1 MTALGKGLAGKLAS
15 AFIDNK
21 LTGILVIV
29 SFFLGAWAVLTT
41 PKQEDPDIV
50 VPMIDVIVKY
60 PGATPEVVEKKVVE
74 PIEHQLWQLKDIEYL
89 YSAAG
94 DGWGIVT
101 ARFYVGTDPVKA
113 LVELNSKLMEGIDK
127 VPSGV
132 ILPPL
137 IMSKS
142 IDDVPILTLTLWGAN
157 YTSYDLYRIATT
169 LEEEISKIN
178 EVSTVFIVGGQKRQI
193 TVYLDPQKLEAYHIH
208 PLQVIKVLKQAN
220 YGGDNGFIVQDNR
233 VITIQ
238 TGKFI
243 KNKRDLENIVVAIY
257 NDKPIFLKDV
267 AQIVDGPGEIKHYV
281 VSGTGPAHEEKGIKE
296 DLKGELPAVT
306 LAIAK
311 KKGTN
316 AVEVAEKVLERIE
329 AMKGTLI
336 PSDLHITVTRNYGK
350 TAEEKFDEL
359 LKHLFIATFSVVLL
373 IAVALGVREAIV
385 VGITVPVILALTLFF
400 SKFYGFTLNRVT
412 LFALIFSIGIL
423 VDAAIVVI
431 ENIHRWMSMGKVTPK
446 EAIIIATDE
455 VGNPNIL
462 ATAAIVAALMPMAFV
477 GGLMGPY
484 MRPIPINAS
493 TAIALSALI
502 AFTITP
508 WSAYL
513 LLKNIKPHEEYDIRK
528 TFFWKLY
535 TTIVVPLITSRVKK
549 WLFYM
554 SVLALMG
561 FSIWMLIAKLVVVK
575 MLPYDNK
582 SELNI
587 VIDMPEGTSLEETFK
602 VAKAIADKIVKPQ
615 NIVTDYQIYV
625 GTAAP
630 FDFNGLVRHYYLRQ
644 YPWQAEI
651 HINLVDKEKRAI
663 SSHDFAKML
672 RPLVHELAKKY
683 GVKNVQVVEIPPGPP
698 VLSPIVAE
706 VYNHDYKVAQEVA
719 WKVKEIFEK
728 SPSVT
733 DTAIYADVNRTK
745 YRIIIDEQKAKYNG
759 FTKEEIWAI
768 VATALYGYDV
778 ATLRTTDYER
788 VPLIVKFP
796 EDKRNSIERLLNTKI
811 ITQRGKEVALKEI
824 VKVEKVPMEKT
835 IYRKNMRRVVYVCGD
850 VAGKFEAP
858 FYSILD
864 IRKEVLSIPN
874 PYGKI
879 EEYWFYLPPAGNTKV
894 AIKWDGEMHITIRV
908 FKDLGIAFLG
918 AIFLIW
924 VLILA
929 WFKDYKIPGI
939 IMAPIP
945 LTLVGIIPG
954 HWLMD
959 KLMGNVFFTATSMI
973 GFIALAG
980 IIIRNS
986 ILLVDFAEQRLK
998 EGVPLHVAVVEA
1010 GVVRTRPVLLT
1021 VAALIVGAFVII
1033 FDPIFNGLAVSLI
1046 FGTIG
1051 STTLT
1056 LVLIPVMY
1064 YYSRLKSLKKASPE
1078 FVEPSPEEVKR
1089 DLMAD

>member
-1 MTALGKGLAGKLAS
+1 MAVVGKGLAGRLAS
-15 AFIDNK
+15 AFITNK

-29 SFFLGAWAVLTT
+29 SFFLGFVAIMTT

-50 VPMIDVIVKY
+50 VPMIDVIVRY
-60 PGATPEVVEKKVVE
+60 PGASPEVVEKKVVE

-101 ARFYVGTDPVKA
+101 ARFYVGTDPTKA
-113 LVELNSKLMEGIDK
+113 LVDLNSKLMEGIDK
-127 VPSGV
+127 VPDGV
-132 ILPPL
+132 KLPPL

-142 IDDVPILTLTLWGAN
+142 IDDVPILTLTLWGKN
-157 YTSYDLYRIATT
+157 YTPYDLYRIAAT
-169 LEEEISKIN
+169 LEEELTKIN
-178 EVSTVFIVGGQKRQI
+178 EVSNVFIVGGQKRQI
-193 TVYLDPQKLEAYHIH
+193 TVYLDPQKLSAYHIN
-208 PLQVIKVLKQAN
+208 PFQVIQMLKQAN
-220 YGGDNGFIVQDNR
+220 YGGDNGFFVKDNR
-233 VITIQ
+233 VITVQ
-238 TGKFI
+238 TGRFI
-243 KNKRDLENIVVAIY
+243 KDKRDVENLVVAVY
-257 NDKPIFLKDV
+257 NGKPIFLKDIAKV
-267 AQIVDGPGEIKHYV
+267 VDGPGEVKHYV
-281 VSGTGPAHEEKGIKE
+281 LFGTGPAHERKGIKE

-306 LAIAK
+306 IAIAK

-316 AVEVAEKVLERIE
+316 AVDVAEKVLERVE

-336 PSDLHITVTRNYGK
+336 PSDLNVTVTRNYGE
-350 TAEEKFDEL
+350 TAKEKFDEL

-373 IAVALGVREAIV
+373 IAVALGWREALV

-400 SKFYGFTLNRVT
+400 SKLYGFTLNRVT
-412 LFALIFSIGIL
+412 LFALIFSIGVL

-446 EAIIIATDE
+446 EAIILATDE

-462 ATAAIVAALMPMAFV
+462 ATATIVAALIPMAFV

-508 WSAYL
+508 WAAYM
-513 LLKNIKPHEEYDIRK
+513 LLKNVHVHEEYDIRK
-528 TFFWKLY
+528 SFFWKLY
-535 TTIVVPLITSRVKK
+535 TTLVVPLITSKVKK
-549 WLFYM
+549 WTFYGL
-554 SVLALMG
+554 VLALMG
-561 FSIWMLIAKLVVVK
+561 FSLWMLYAKLVVVK

-587 VIDMPEGTSLEETFK
+587 VIDMPEGTSLEETAK
-602 VAKAIADKIVKPQ
+602 VAKTIADRIVKRE

-651 HINLVDKEKRAI
+651 HINLLNKEERAI
-663 SSHDFAKML
+663 SSHEFAKRL
-672 RPLVHELAKKY
+672 RKKVHPLAKKL
-683 GVKNVQVVEIPPGPP
+683 GVKNLQVVEIPPGPP

-706 VYNHDYKVAQEVA
+706 VYGHDYKVALDVA
-719 WKVKEIFEK
+719 WKVRQIFEEA
-728 SPSVT
+728 PSIT
-733 DTAIYADVNRTK
+733 DTAIYADVDRQK
-745 YRIIIDEQKAKYNG
+745 YRITIDEQKAKLNG
-759 FTKEEIWAI
+759 FTKGQIWAI
-768 VATALYGYDV
+768 VAMALYGYDV
-778 ATLRTTDYER
+778 TTLRTPDFEKVNLT
-788 VPLIVKFP
+788 VKFP
-796 EDKRNSIERLLNTKI
+796 EGKRSGIDRLLNTKI
-811 ITQRGKEVALKEI
+811 VSPLGKEVPLREI
-824 VKVEKVPMEKT
+824 VKVDKVPMEKT

-850 VAGKFEAP
+850 VAGKYEAP

-864 IRKEVLSIPN
+864 VRDKVLSIPN

-879 EEYWFYLPPAGNTKV
+879 EEYWYHLPPAGYKGI

-908 FKDLGIAFLG
+908 FKDLGIAFAG
-918 AIFLIW
+918 AVFLIW

-929 WFKDYKIPGI
+929 WFKDYRIPGI

-959 KLMGNVFFTATSMI
+959 KIMGNVFFTATSMI

-998 EGVPLHVAVVEA
+998 EGVPLHVAVVES
-1010 GVVRTRPVLLT
+1010 GVIRTRPVLLT
-1021 VAALIVGAFVII
+1021 AAALIVGAFVII

-1056 LVLIPVMY
+1056 LILIPVMY
-1064 YYSRLKSLKKASPE
+1064 YYSKLKTLKKQPG
-1078 FVEPSPEEVKR
+1078 FVVPSPEEVKR

>member
-1 MTALGKGLAGKLAS
+1 MEAIGKGLAGKLAA

-21 LTGILVIV
+21 VTGILVIV
-29 SFFLGAWAVLTT
+29 SFFLGFIAVMTT

-50 VPMIDVIVKY
+50 VPMIDVIVRY
-60 PGATPEVVEKKVVE
+60 PGATPPVVEKKVVE

-113 LVELNSKLMEGIDK
+113 LVELNSKLMEGINK
-127 VPSGV
+127 VPDGV
-132 ILPPL
+132 KLPPL
-137 IMSKS
+137 IISKS
-142 IDDVPILTLTLWGAN
+142 VNDVPILTLTLWGKN
-157 YTSYDLYRIATT
+157 YDSYELYRIAAA
-169 LEEEISKIN
+169 LEEELTKIHG
-178 EVSTVFIVGGQKRQI
+178 VSDVFIVGGEKRKI
-193 TVYLDPQKLEAYHIH
+193 TVYLDPQKLEAYHIN
-208 PLQVIKVLKQAN
+208 PLQVIQVLKAAN
-220 YGGDNGFIVQDNR
+220 FGGDNGFFIKDNK
-233 VITIQ
+233 VITVQ

-243 KNKRDLENIVVAIY
+243 KNKRDVENIVVAVY
-257 NDKPIFLKDV
+257 RGKPVFLKDIAKV
-267 AQIVDGPGEIKHYV
+267 VDGPGEVKHYV
-281 VSGTGPAHEEKGIKE
+281 LFGTGPAHEEKGIKE

-306 LAIAK
+306 IAIAK

-316 AVEVAEKVLERIE
+316 AVDVAEEVLKAVER
-329 AMKGTLI
+329 MKGTII
-336 PSDLHITVTRNYGK
+336 PDDVHVTVTRNYGK

-359 LKHLFIATFSVVLL
+359 IKHLFIATFSVVLL
-373 IAVALGVREAIV
+373 IAVALGWREAIV

-400 SKFYGFTLNRVT
+400 SKLYGFTLNRVT
-412 LFALIFSIGIL
+412 LFALIFSIGVL

-431 ENIHRWMSMGKVTPK
+431 ENIHRWMSMGKVTPR
-446 EAIIIATDE
+446 EAIILATDE

-462 ATAAIVAALMPMAFV
+462 ATATIIAALIPMAFV

-508 WSAYL
+508 WASYL
-513 LLKNIKPHEEYDIRK
+513 LLKNVHVHEEYDVRK

-535 TTIVVPLITSRVKK
+535 TKIVVPLITSPAKK
-549 WLFYM
+549 WAFYLT
-554 SVLALMG
+554 VLAMLA
-561 FSIWMLIAKLVVVK
+561 FSLWMLVAKWVVVK
-575 MLPYDNK
+575 LLPYDNK
-582 SELNI
+582 SELDV
-587 VIDMPEGTSLEETFK
+587 VIDMPEGTSLERTVN
-602 VAKAIADKIVKPQ
+602 VAKILADKVIKKQ

-630 FDFNGLVRHYYLRQ
+630 FDFNGLVRHYYLRK

-651 HINLVDKEKRAI
+651 HIDLVDKEYRSI
-663 SSHDFAKML
+663 TSHQFAKLL
-672 RPLVHELAKKY
+672 RKKLHPLAKKL
-683 GVKNVQVVEIPPGPP
+683 GVKNLQVVEIPAGPP

-706 VYNHDYKVAQEVA
+706 VYSHNYKVAQEVA
-719 WKVKEIFEK
+719 WKVRQIFEE
-728 SPSVT
+728 SPSIT
-733 DTAIYADVNRTK
+733 DVAIYADVDRKK
-745 YRIIIDEQKAKYNG
+745 YRIEIDEQKAKQNG
-759 FTKEEIWAI
+759 LDKKQIWAI
-768 VATALYGYDV
+768 VAMALHGYDV
-778 ATLRTTDYER
+778 TTLKTTDFEK

-796 EDKRNSIERLLNTKI
+796 EGKVSGIDRLLNTKI
-811 ITQRGKEVALKEI
+811 MTPLGKEVPLKEL
-824 VKVEKVPMEKT
+824 VKVEKVPVEHT
-835 IYRKNMRRVVYVCGD
+835 IYRENMRRVVYVCGD
-850 VAGKFEAP
+850 VAGKYEAP
-858 FYSILD
+858 IYSILNV
-864 IRKEVLSIPN
+864 RNKVLSIPN

-879 EEYWFYLPPAGNTKV
+879 EEYWYYFPPPGDKHV
-894 AIKWDGEMHITIRV
+894 AIRWSGEIHITIRV
-908 FKDLGIAFLG
+908 FKDLGLAFAG
-918 AIFLIW
+918 AVFLIW

-929 WFKDYKIPGI
+929 WFKDYRIPGI

-959 KLMGNVFFTATSMI
+959 KIMGNVFFTATSMI

-986 ILLVDFAEQRLK
+986 ILLVDFAEQRLR
-998 EGVPLHVAVVEA
+998 EGVPLHVAVVES
-1010 GVVRTRPVLLT
+1010 GVIRTRPVLLT
-1021 VAALIVGAFVII
+1021 AAALIVGAFVII

-1064 YYSRLKSLKKASPE
+1064 YYSKLKRLKKQPGY
-1078 FVEPSPEEVKR
+1078 VVPSPEEVKK
-1089 DLMAD
+1089 DLLAD

>member
-1 MTALGKGLAGKLAS
+1 M
-15 AFIDNK
+15 
-21 LTGILVIV
+21 
-29 SFFLGAWAVLTT
+29 
-41 PKQEDPDIV
+41 
-50 VPMIDVIVKY
+50 
-60 PGATPEVVEKKVVE
+60 
-74 PIEHQLWQLKDIEYL
+74 
-89 YSAAG
+89 
-94 DGWGIVT
+94 
-101 ARFYVGTDPVKA
+101 KA
-113 LVELNSKLMEGIDK
+113 LVELNSKLMEGVTHIPD
-127 VPSGV
+127 GV
-132 ILPPL
+132 KLPPL

-142 IDDVPILTLTLWGAN
+142 IDDVPILTLTLWGKN
-157 YTSYDLYRIATT
+157 YDSYELYRIAAA
-169 LEEEISKIN
+169 LEEELTKIN
-178 EVSTVFIVGGQKRQI
+178 EVSDVFVVGGEKRKI
-193 TVYLDPQKLEAYHIH
+193 TVYLDPQKLEAYHVN
-208 PLQVIKVLKQAN
+208 PLQVIQVLKAAN
-220 YGGDNGFIVQDNR
+220 FGGDNGFFVKDNR
-233 VITIQ
+233 VITVQ

-243 KNKRDLENIVVAIY
+243 KDKRDVENIVVAVY
-257 NDKPIFLKDV
+257 RGKPVFLKDIAKV
-267 AQIVDGPGEIKHYV
+267 VDGPGEVKHYV
-281 VSGTGPAHEEKGIKE
+281 LFGTGPAHEEKGIKE

-306 LAIAK
+306 IAVAK

-316 AVEVAEKVLERIE
+316 AVDVAEKVLKAVER
-329 AMKGTLI
+329 MKGTII
-336 PSDLHITVTRNYGK
+336 PDDVHVTVTRNYGK

-359 LKHLFIATFSVVLL
+359 IKHLFIATFSVVLL
-373 IAVALGVREAIV
+373 IAVALGWREAIV

-400 SKFYGFTLNRVT
+400 SKLYGFTLNRVT
-412 LFALIFSIGIL
+412 LFALIFSIGVL

-431 ENIHRWMSMGKVTPK
+431 ENIHRWMSMGKVTPR
-446 EAIIIATDE
+446 EAIILATDE

-462 ATAAIVAALMPMAFV
+462 ATATIIAALIPMAFV

-508 WSAYL
+508 WAAYL
-513 LLKNIKPHEEYDIRK
+513 LLKNVHVHEEYDVRK

-535 TTIVVPLITSRVKK
+535 TKIVVPLITSPAKK
-549 WLFYM
+549 WAFYLT
-554 SVLALMG
+554 VLAMLA
-561 FSIWMLIAKLVVVK
+561 FSLWMLVAKLVVVK
-575 MLPYDNK
+575 LLPYDNK

-587 VIDMPEGTSLEETFK
+587 VIDMPEGTSLEETAR
-602 VAKAIADKIVKPQ
+602 VAKTIADEIVKKQ

-630 FDFNGLVRHYYLRQ
+630 FDFNGLVRHYYLRK

-651 HINLVDKEKRAI
+651 HINLVDKEHRAI
-663 SSHDFAKML
+663 SSHEFAKLL
-672 RPLVHELAKKY
+672 RKKVHPLAKKL
-683 GVKNVQVVEIPPGPP
+683 GVKNLQVVEIPPGPP

-719 WKVKEIFEK
+719 WKVRQIFEE
-728 SPSVT
+728 SPSIT
-733 DTAIYADVNRTK
+733 DVAIYADVDRKK
-745 YRIIIDEQKAKYNG
+745 YRIEIDEQKAKQNG
-759 FTKEEIWAI
+759 LDKRQIWAI
-768 VATALYGYDV
+768 VAMALYGYDV
-778 ATLRTTDYER
+778 TTLKTTDFEK

-796 EDKRNSIERLLNTKI
+796 EGKVSGIDRLLNTKI
-811 ITQRGKEVALKEI
+811 MTPLGKEVPLKEL
-824 VKVEKVPMEKT
+824 VKVEKVPVEHT

-850 VAGKFEAP
+850 VAGKYEAP
-858 FYSILD
+858 IYSILD
-864 IRKEVLSIPN
+864 VRDKVLSIPN

-879 EEYWFYLPPAGNTKV
+879 EEYWYHLPPAGDKHV

-908 FKDLGIAFLG
+908 FKDLGLAFAG
-918 AIFLIW
+918 AVFLIW

-929 WFKDYKIPGI
+929 WFKDYRIPGI

-959 KLMGNVFFTATSMI
+959 KIMGNVFFTATSMI

-986 ILLVDFAEQRLK
+986 ILLVDFAEQRLR
-998 EGVPLHVAVVEA
+998 EGVPLHVAVVES
-1010 GVVRTRPVLLT
+1010 GVIRTRPVLLT
-1021 VAALIVGAFVII
+1021 AAALIVGAFVII

-1064 YYSRLKSLKKASPE
+1064 YYSKLKRLKKQPGY
-1078 FVEPSPEEVKR
+1078 VVPSPEEVKK
-1089 DLMAD
+1089 DLLAD

>member
-1 MTALGKGLAGKLAS
+1 MEAIGKGLAGKLAA

-29 SFFLGAWAVLTT
+29 SFFLGFIAVMTT

-50 VPMIDVIVKY
+50 VPMIDVIVQY
-60 PGATPEVVEKKVVE
+60 PGATPPVVEKKVVE

-113 LVELNSKLMEGIDK
+113 LVELNSKLMEGVTHIPD
-127 VPSGV
+127 GV
-132 ILPPL
+132 KLPPL

-142 IDDVPILTLTLWGAN
+142 IDDVPILTLTLWGKN
-157 YTSYDLYRIATT
+157 YDSYELYRIAAA
-169 LEEEISKIN
+169 LEEELTKIN
-178 EVSTVFIVGGQKRQI
+178 EVSDVFVVGGEKRKI
-193 TVYLDPQKLEAYHIH
+193 TVYLDPQKLEAYHVN
-208 PLQVIKVLKQAN
+208 PLQVIQVLKAAN
-220 YGGDNGFIVQDNR
+220 FGGDNGFFVKDNR
-233 VITIQ
+233 VITVQ

-243 KNKRDLENIVVAIY
+243 KDKRDVENIVVAVY
-257 NDKPIFLKDV
+257 RGKPVFLKDIAKV
-267 AQIVDGPGEIKHYV
+267 VDGPGEVKHYV
-281 VSGTGPAHEEKGIKE
+281 LFGTGPAHEEKGIKE
-296 DLKGELPAVT
+296 ALKGEPPAVT
-306 LAIAK
+306 IAVAK

-316 AVEVAEKVLERIE
+316 AVDVAEKVLKAVER
-329 AMKGTLI
+329 MKGTII
-336 PSDLHITVTRNYGK
+336 PDDVHVTVTRNYGK

-359 LKHLFIATFSVVLL
+359 IKHLFIATFSVVLL
-373 IAVALGVREAIV
+373 IAVALGWREAIV

-400 SKFYGFTLNRVT
+400 SKLYGFTLNRVT
-412 LFALIFSIGIL
+412 LFALIFSIGVL

-431 ENIHRWMSMGKVTPK
+431 ENIHRWMSMGKVTPR
-446 EAIIIATDE
+446 EAIILATDE

-462 ATAAIVAALMPMAFV
+462 ATATIIAALIPMAFV

-508 WSAYL
+508 WAAYL
-513 LLKNIKPHEEYDIRK
+513 LLKNVHVHEEYDVRK

-535 TTIVVPLITSRVKK
+535 TKIVVPLITSPAKK
-549 WLFYM
+549 WAFYLT
-554 SVLALMG
+554 VLAMLA
-561 FSIWMLIAKLVVVK
+561 FSLWMLVAKLVVVK
-575 MLPYDNK
+575 LLPYDNK

-587 VIDMPEGTSLEETFK
+587 VIDMPEGTSLEETAR
-602 VAKAIADKIVKPQ
+602 VAKTIADEIVKKQ

-630 FDFNGLVRHYYLRQ
+630 FDFNGLVRHYYLRK

-651 HINLVDKEKRAI
+651 HINLVDKEHRAI
-663 SSHDFAKML
+663 SSHEFAKLL
-672 RPLVHELAKKY
+672 RKKVHPLAKKL
-683 GVKNVQVVEIPPGPP
+683 GVKNLQVVEIPPGPP

-719 WKVKEIFEK
+719 WKVRQIFEE
-728 SPSVT
+728 SPSIT
-733 DTAIYADVNRTK
+733 DVAIYADVDRKK
-745 YRIIIDEQKAKYNG
+745 YRIEIDEQKAKQNG
-759 FTKEEIWAI
+759 LDKRQIWAI
-768 VATALYGYDV
+768 VAMALYGYDV
-778 ATLRTTDYER
+778 TTLKTTDFEK

-796 EDKRNSIERLLNTKI
+796 EGKVSGIDRLLNTKI
-811 ITQRGKEVALKEI
+811 MTPLGKEVPLKEL
-824 VKVEKVPMEKT
+824 VKVEKVPVEHT

-850 VAGKFEAP
+850 VAGKYEAP
-858 FYSILD
+858 IYSILD
-864 IRKEVLSIPN
+864 VRDKVLSIPN

-879 EEYWFYLPPAGNTKV
+879 EEYWYHLPPAGDKHV

-908 FKDLGIAFLG
+908 FKDLGLAFAG
-918 AIFLIW
+918 AVFLIW

-929 WFKDYKIPGI
+929 WFKDYRIPGI

-959 KLMGNVFFTATSMI
+959 KIMGNVFFTATSMI

-986 ILLVDFAEQRLK
+986 ILLVDFAEQRLR
-998 EGVPLHVAVVEA
+998 EGVPLHVAVVES
-1010 GVVRTRPVLLT
+1010 GVIRTRPVLLT
-1021 VAALIVGAFVII
+1021 AAALIVGAFVII

-1064 YYSRLKSLKKASPE
+1064 YYSKLKRLKKQPGY
-1078 FVEPSPEEVKR
+1078 VVPSPEEVKK
-1089 DLMAD
+1089 DLLAD

>member
-1 MTALGKGLAGKLAS
+1 MEVIGKGLAGRLAA

-29 SFFLGAWAVLTT
+29 SFFLGLVAVLTT

-50 VPMIDVIVKY
+50 VPMIDVVVQY
-60 PGATPEVVEKKVVE
+60 PGANPETVEKKVVE

-101 ARFYVGTDPVKA
+101 ARFYVGTDPTKA
-113 LVELNSKLMEGIDK
+113 LVNLNSKLMEGIKK
-127 VPSGV
+127 VPDGV
-132 ILPPL
+132 KLPPL

-142 IDDVPILTLTLWGAN
+142 IDDVPILTLTLWGKN
-157 YTSYDLYRIATT
+157 YTSYDLYRIAAA
-169 LEEEISKIN
+169 LEEELSKIN
-178 EVSTVFIVGGQKRQI
+178 TVSNVFIVGGQKRQI
-193 TVYLDPQKLEAYHIH
+193 TVYLDPQKLEAYHIN
-208 PLQVIKVLKQAN
+208 PLQVIQVLKNAN
-220 YGGDNGFIVQDNR
+220 YGGDNGFFTKNNK

-243 KNKRDLENIVVAIY
+243 KDKRDVENIVVAIY
-257 NDKPIFLKDV
+257 NGKPIFLKDIAKV
-267 AQIVDGPGEIKHYV
+267 VDGPGEVKHYV
-281 VSGTGPAHEEKGIKE
+281 LFGTGPAHEEKGIKE

-306 LAIAK
+306 IAIAK

-316 AVEVAEKVLERIE
+316 AVDVAEAVLKRVE
-329 AMKGTLI
+329 AMKGSLI
-336 PSDLHITVTRNYGK
+336 PDDLHVTVTRNYGK

-359 LKHLFIATFSVVLL
+359 IKHLFIATFSVVVL
-373 IAVALGVREAIV
+373 IWVALGWREAIV
-385 VGITVPVILALTLFF
+385 VGITVPVILAVTLFF
-400 SKFYGFTLNRVT
+400 SKLYGFTLNRVT

-431 ENIHRWMSMGKVTPK
+431 ENIHRWMSMGKVTPR

-462 ATAAIVAALMPMAFV
+462 ATVAIIAALVPMAFV
-477 GGLMGPY
+477 TGLMGPY

-493 TAIALSALI
+493 TAIALSALV
-502 AFTITP
+502 AFTVTP
-508 WSAYL
+508 WAAYL
-513 LLKNIKPHEEYDIRK
+513 LLKNIHPHEEYDVRK

-535 TTIVVPLITSRVKK
+535 TSIVVPLITSTFKK
-549 WLFYM
+549 WIFYL
-554 SVLALMG
+554 SVLALMA
-561 FSIWMLIAKLVVVK
+561 FSVWMLFAKLVVVK

-587 VIDMPEGTSLEETFK
+587 VIDMPEGTSLEETVR
-602 VAKAIADKIVKPQ
+602 VAKKIADEIVKRE
-615 NIVTDYQIYV
+615 NIVTDYQIYA

-630 FDFNGLVRHYYLRQ
+630 FDFNGLVRHYYMRQ

-663 SSHDFAKML
+663 SSHDFAKRL
-672 RPLVHELAKKY
+672 RPKVHELAKKL
-683 GVKNVQVVEIPPGPP
+683 GVKNIQVVEIPPGPP

-706 VYNHDYKVAQEVA
+706 VYNHDYKTALDVA
-719 WKVKEIFEK
+719 WKVRKIFEET
-728 SPSVT
+728 PSIT
-733 DTAIYADVNRTK
+733 DVAIYADVDRKK
-745 YRIIIDEQKAKYNG
+745 YRITVDEQKLKLAGLDKRQL
-759 FTKEEIWAI
+759 WAI
-768 VATALYGYDV
+768 VAMALYGYDV
-778 ATLRTTDYER
+778 TTLRTTDFEK
-788 VPLIVKFP
+788 VPLKVKFP
-796 EDKRNSIERLLNTKI
+796 EGKRSGIDRLLNTKI
-811 ITQRGKEVALKEI
+811 MTPTGKEVPLREL
-824 VKVEKVPMEKT
+824 VHVEKVPVEKT

-850 VAGKFEAP
+850 VAGKYEAP
-858 FYSILD
+858 FYSIMD
-864 IRKEVLSIPN
+864 VRDKVLNIPN

-879 EEYWFYLPPAGNTKV
+879 EEYWFYLPPAGDKHV

-908 FKDLGIAFLG
+908 FRDLGIAFAG
-918 AIFLIW
+918 AVFLIW
-924 VLILA
+924 VLILG

-945 LTLVGIIPG
+945 LTLIGIIPG

-959 KLMGNVFFTATSMI
+959 KIMGNVFFTATSMI

-986 ILLVDFAEQRLK
+986 ILLVDFAENRLK

-1010 GVVRTRPVLLT
+1010 GVIRTRPVLLT

-1033 FDPIFNGLAVSLI
+1033 FDPIFNGLAISLI

-1056 LVLIPVMY
+1056 LILIPVMY
-1064 YYSRLKSLKKASPE
+1064 YYSRLKALKKQPGY
-1078 FVEPSPEEVKR
+1078 VVPSPEEVRK

>member
-1 MTALGKGLAGKLAS
+1 MAAAIGKGLAGKLAA

-29 SFFLGAWAVLTT
+29 SFLLGLWAVLTT

-50 VPMIDVIVKY
+50 VPMIDVIVQY
-60 PGATPEVVEKKVVE
+60 PGASPEVVEKKVVE

-89 YSAAG
+89 YSAASN
-94 DGWGIVT
+94 GWGIVT

-132 ILPPL
+132 KLPPL

-142 IDDVPILTLTLWGAN
+142 IDDVPIVTLTLWGKN
-157 YTSYDLYRIATT
+157 YDSYDLYRIAATM
-169 LEEEISKIN
+169 EEELTKLN
-178 EVSTVFIVGGQKRQI
+178 EVSDVFIVGGQKRQI
-193 TVYLDPQKLEAYHIH
+193 TVYLDPQKLEAYHIN
-208 PLQVIKVLKQAN
+208 PLQVIQILKQAN
-220 YGGDNGFIVQDNR
+220 YGGDNGFFVKDNK
-233 VITIQ
+233 VITVQ

-243 KNKRDLENIVVAIY
+243 KDKRDVENIVVAVY
-257 NDKPIFLKDV
+257 NGKPVFLKDIAKV
-267 AQIVDGPGEIKHYV
+267 VDGPGEVKHYV
-281 VSGTGPAHEEKGIKE
+281 LFGTGAGHEEKGIKE

-306 LAIAK
+306 IAIAK

-316 AVEVAEKVLERIE
+316 AVDVAEKVLQTVER
-329 AMKGTLI
+329 MKGTII
-336 PSDLHITVTRNYGK
+336 PKDLHVTVTRNYGK

-359 LKHLFIATFSVVLL
+359 IKHLFIATFSVVLL
-373 IAVALGVREAIV
+373 IAVALGWREAIV

-431 ENIHRWMSMGKVTPK
+431 ENIHRWMSMGKLTPK

-462 ATAAIVAALMPMAFV
+462 ATAAIIAALMPMAFV

-493 TAIALSALI
+493 TAIALSALV
-502 AFTITP
+502 AFTVTP
-508 WSAYL
+508 WAAYM
-513 LLKNIKPHEEYDIRK
+513 LLKNVQPHEEYNIRK

-535 TTIVVPLITSRVKK
+535 TSIIVPLITSPIKK
-549 WLFYM
+549 WAFYLT
-554 SVLALMG
+554 VLGLMA

-587 VIDMPEGTSLEETFK
+587 VIDMPEGTSLEETAK
-602 VAKAIADKIVKPQ
+602 VAKEIADKVVKPW
-615 NIVTDYQIYV
+615 NIVTDYEIYV

-630 FDFNGLVRHYYLRQ
+630 FDFNGLVRHYYLRRM
-644 YPWQAEI
+644 PWQAEI

-672 RPLVHELAKKY
+672 RPEVHKLAKQL
-683 GVKNVQVVEIPPGPP
+683 GVKNIQVVEIPPGPP

-719 WKVKEIFEK
+719 WKVRQIFEQ
-728 SPSVT
+728 SPSIT
-733 DTAIYADVNRTK
+733 DVAIYADVDRKK
-745 YRIIIDEQKAKYNG
+745 YKITIDEQKAKQSG
-759 FTKEEIWAI
+759 FTKEQIWAI

-778 ATLRTTDYER
+778 ATLRTSDFEK
-788 VPLIVKFP
+788 VDLKVKFP
-796 EDKRNSIERLLNTKI
+796 EGKRSGIDRLLNTKI
-811 ITQRGKEVALKEI
+811 ITPVGKEVPLKEV
-824 VKVEKVPMEKT
+824 VKVSLVPEEKT

-850 VAGKFEAP
+850 VAGKYEAP
-858 FYSILD
+858 LYAILD
-864 IRKEVLSIPN
+864 VRDKVLSIPN
-874 PYGKI
+874 PYGPI
-879 EEYWFYLPPAGNTKV
+879 EEYWYHLPPPADKHV

-908 FKDLGIAFLG
+908 FKDLGIAFIG
-918 AIFLIW
+918 AVFLIW

-929 WFKDYKIPGI
+929 WFKDYRIPGI

-959 KLMGNVFFTATSMI
+959 KIMHNVFFTATSMI

-1056 LVLIPVMY
+1056 LILIPVMY
-1064 YYSRLKSLKKASPE
+1064 YYSRLKQLKKQPNY
-1078 FVEPSPEEVKR
+1078 VVPSPEEVKR

>member
-1 MTALGKGLAGKLAS
+1 MSTVGKGLAGRLAA

-29 SFFLGAWAVLTT
+29 SFFLGFVALVTT

-50 VPMIDVIVKY
+50 VPMIDVIVQY
-60 PGATPEVVEKKVVE
+60 PGASPETVEKRVVQ
-74 PIEHQLWQLKDIEYL
+74 PIEHQLWQLKDVEYL

-113 LVELNSKLMEGIDK
+113 LVNLNSKLMEGIDK
-127 VPSGV
+127 IPDGV
-132 ILPPL
+132 KLPPL

-142 IDDVPILTLTLWGAN
+142 IDDVPIVTLTLWGEN
-157 YTSYDLYRIATT
+157 YDSYELYRIAAAI
-169 LEEEISKIN
+169 EEELYKLN
-178 EVSTVFIVGGQKRQI
+178 DVSTVFIVGGKPRTV
-193 TVYLDPQKLEAYHIH
+193 TVYLDPQKLEAYHVH
-208 PLQVIKVLKQAN
+208 PLQVVQILKAAN
-220 YGGDNGFIVQDNR
+220 YGGDNGFFVKDNR
-233 VITIQ
+233 VITVQ
-238 TGKFI
+238 TGEFI
-243 KNKRDLENIVVAIY
+243 RDKRDIENLVIAFY
-257 NDKPIFLKDV
+257 NGKPVFLKDV
-267 AQIVDGPGEIKHYV
+267 ATVIDGPSPENKHYV
-281 VSGTGPAHEEKGIKE
+281 LFGTGPAHEEKGIEKKLE
-296 DLKGELPAVT
+296 GELPAVT
-306 LAIAK
+306 IAVAK

-316 AVEVAEKVLERIE
+316 AVDVAEEVIRTVEHL
-329 AMKGTLI
+329 KGNII
-336 PSDLHITVTRNYGK
+336 PSDLNVTVTRNYGE
-350 TAEEKFDEL
+350 TAKEKFNEL
-359 LKHLFIATFSVVLL
+359 IKHLFIATFSVVLL
-373 IAVALGVREAIV
+373 IAVALGWREAIV

-400 SKFYGFTLNRVT
+400 SKLYGFTLNRVT

-431 ENIHRWMSMGKVTPK
+431 ENIHRWLSMGKVTPK
-446 EAIIIATDE
+446 EAIILATDE

-462 ATAAIVAALMPMAFV
+462 ATATIVAALIPMAFV

-493 TAIALSALI
+493 TAIALSAVV

-508 WSAYL
+508 WAAYL
-513 LLKNIKPHEEYDIRK
+513 LLKNVKPHEEYNVRE

-535 TTIVVPLITSRVKK
+535 TRIVVPLITSKVKK
-549 WLFYM
+549 WAFYLV
-554 SVLALMG
+554 VLLLMG
-561 FSIWMLIAKLVVVK
+561 FSIWMLFAKLVVVK

-587 VIDMPEGTSLEETFK
+587 VIDMPEGTSLERTLE
-602 VAKAIADKIVKPQ
+602 VAKTIADEVIKKQ

-651 HINLVDKEKRAI
+651 HINLINKEERAI
-663 SSHDFAKML
+663 SSHDFAKHL
-672 RPLVHELAKKY
+672 RKLVHPLAEQL
-683 GVKNVQVVEIPPGPP
+683 GVKNLQVVEIPPGPP

-706 VYNHDYKVAQEVA
+706 VYHNDYKVAEEVA
-719 WKVKEIFEK
+719 WKVREIFKK

-733 DTAIYADVNRTK
+733 DVAIYADVDRKK
-745 YRIIIDEQKAKYNG
+745 YKILIDEQKAKAAG
-759 FTKEEIWAI
+759 FTKQEIWAI
-768 VATALYGYDV
+768 VALALYGYEVTNLHTPD
-778 ATLRTTDYER
+778 TEK

-796 EDKRNSIERLLNTKI
+796 EDKRSGIERLLNTKI
-811 ITQRGKEVALKEI
+811 MSKTGRPVPLKEI
-824 VKVEKVPMEKT
+824 VKVEEAFVEHT

-850 VAGKFEAP
+850 VAGKYEAP

-864 IRKEVLSIPN
+864 VRDEVLSIPN

-879 EEYWFYLPPAGNTKV
+879 EEYWYHLPPPGSKQV
-894 AIKWDGEMHITIRV
+894 AVKWDGEMHITIRV
-908 FKDLGIAFLG
+908 FKDLGIAFIG

-929 WFKDYKIPGI
+929 WFKDFRIPGI

-998 EGVPLHVAVVEA
+998 EGVPLHVAVVES
-1010 GVVRTRPVLLT
+1010 GVIRTRPVLLT
-1021 VAALIVGAFVII
+1021 AAALIVGAFVII

-1064 YYSRLKSLKKASPE
+1064 YYSRLKVLKKKPE
-1078 FVEPSPEEVKR
+1078 FVVPSPEEVKR

>member
-1 MTALGKGLAGKLAS
+1 MEAIGKGLAGKLAA

-29 SFFLGAWAVLTT
+29 SFFLGFIAVMTT

-50 VPMIDVIVKY
+50 VPMIDVIVQY
-60 PGATPEVVEKKVVE
+60 PGATPPVVEKKVVE

-113 LVELNSKLMEGIDK
+113 LVELNSKLMEGVTHIPD
-127 VPSGV
+127 GV
-132 ILPPL
+132 KLPPL

-142 IDDVPILTLTLWGAN
+142 IDDVPILTLTLWGKN
-157 YTSYDLYRIATT
+157 YDSYELYRIAAA
-169 LEEEISKIN
+169 LEEELTKIN
-178 EVSTVFIVGGQKRQI
+178 EVSDVFVVGGEKRKI
-193 TVYLDPQKLEAYHIH
+193 TVYLDPQKLEAYHVN
-208 PLQVIKVLKQAN
+208 PLQVIQVLKAAN
-220 YGGDNGFIVQDNR
+220 FGGDNGFFVKDNR
-233 VITIQ
+233 VITVQ

-243 KNKRDLENIVVAIY
+243 KDKRDVENIVVAVY
-257 NDKPIFLKDV
+257 RGKPVFLKDIAKV
-267 AQIVDGPGEIKHYV
+267 VDGPGEVKHYV
-281 VSGTGPAHEEKGIKE
+281 LFGTGPAHEEKGIKE

-306 LAIAK
+306 IAIAK

-316 AVEVAEKVLERIE
+316 AVDVAEKVLKAVER
-329 AMKGTLI
+329 MKGTII
-336 PSDLHITVTRNYGK
+336 PDDVHVTVTRNYGK

-359 LKHLFIATFSVVLL
+359 IKHLFIATFSVVLL
-373 IAVALGVREAIV
+373 IAVALGWREAIV

-400 SKFYGFTLNRVT
+400 SKLYGFTLNRVT
-412 LFALIFSIGIL
+412 LFALIFSIGVL

-431 ENIHRWMSMGKVTPK
+431 ENIHRWMSMGKVTPR
-446 EAIIIATDE
+446 EAIILATDE

-462 ATAAIVAALMPMAFV
+462 ATATIIAALIPMAFV

-508 WSAYL
+508 WAAYL
-513 LLKNIKPHEEYDIRK
+513 LLKNVHVHEEYDVRK

-535 TTIVVPLITSRVKK
+535 TKIVVPLITSPAKK
-549 WLFYM
+549 WAFYLT
-554 SVLALMG
+554 VLAMLA
-561 FSIWMLIAKLVVVK
+561 FSLWMLVAKLVVVK
-575 MLPYDNK
+575 LLPYDNK

-587 VIDMPEGTSLEETFK
+587 VIDMPEGTSLEETAR
-602 VAKAIADKIVKPQ
+602 VAKTIADEIVKKQ

-630 FDFNGLVRHYYLRQ
+630 FDFNGLVRHYYLRK

-651 HINLVDKEKRAI
+651 HINLVDKEHRAI
-663 SSHDFAKML
+663 SSHEFAKLL
-672 RPLVHELAKKY
+672 RKKVHPLAKKL
-683 GVKNVQVVEIPPGPP
+683 GVKNLQVVEIPPGPP

-719 WKVKEIFEK
+719 WKVRQIFEE
-728 SPSVT
+728 SPSIT
-733 DTAIYADVNRTK
+733 DVAIYADVDRKK
-745 YRIIIDEQKAKYNG
+745 YRIEIDEQKAKQNG
-759 FTKEEIWAI
+759 LDKRQIWAI
-768 VATALYGYDV
+768 VAMALYGYDV
-778 ATLRTTDYER
+778 TTLKTTDFEK

-796 EDKRNSIERLLNTKI
+796 EGKVSGIDRLLNTKI
-811 ITQRGKEVALKEI
+811 MTPLGKEVPLKEL
-824 VKVEKVPMEKT
+824 VKVEKVPVEHT

-850 VAGKFEAP
+850 VAGKYEAP
-858 FYSILD
+858 IYSILD
-864 IRKEVLSIPN
+864 VRDKVLSIPN

-879 EEYWFYLPPAGNTKV
+879 EEYWYHLPPAGDKHV

-908 FKDLGIAFLG
+908 FKDLGLAFAG
-918 AIFLIW
+918 AVFLIW

-929 WFKDYKIPGI
+929 WFKDYRIPGI

-959 KLMGNVFFTATSMI
+959 KIMGNVFFTATSMI

-986 ILLVDFAEQRLK
+986 ILLVDFAEQRLR
-998 EGVPLHVAVVEA
+998 EGVPLHVAVVES
-1010 GVVRTRPVLLT
+1010 GVIRTRPVLLT
-1021 VAALIVGAFVII
+1021 AAALIVGAFVII

-1064 YYSRLKSLKKASPE
+1064 YYSKLKRLKKQPGY
-1078 FVEPSPEEVKR
+1078 VVPSPEEVKK
-1089 DLMAD
+1089 DLLAD

>member
-1 MTALGKGLAGKLAS
+1 MEVVGKGLAGRLAA

-29 SFFLGAWAVLTT
+29 SFFLGLVAVLTT

-50 VPMIDVIVKY
+50 VPMIDVVVQY
-60 PGATPEVVEKKVVE
+60 PGANPETIEKKVVE
-74 PIEHQLWQLKDIEYL
+74 PIEHQLWQLKDVEYL

-101 ARFYVGTDPVKA
+101 ARFYVGTDPTKA
-113 LVELNSKLMEGIDK
+113 LVNLNSKLMEGLDK
-127 VPSGV
+127 VPDGV
-132 ILPPL
+132 KLPPL

-142 IDDVPILTLTLWGAN
+142 IDDVPILTLTLWGKN
-157 YTSYDLYRIATT
+157 YSSYDLYRVATA
-169 LEEEISKIN
+169 LEEEISKIHT
-178 EVSTVFIVGGQKRQI
+178 VSNVFIVGGQKRQI
-193 TVYLDPQKLEAYHIH
+193 TVYLDPQKLEAYHIN
-208 PLQVIKVLKQAN
+208 PLQVIQVLKNAN
-220 YGGDNGFIVQDNR
+220 YGGDNGFFTKDNK
-233 VITIQ
+233 VITVQ

-243 KNKRDLENIVVAIY
+243 KDKRDVENIVVAIY
-257 NDKPIFLKDV
+257 NGKPIFVKDIAKV
-267 AQIVDGPGEIKHYV
+267 VDGPGEVNNYV
-281 VSGTGPAHEEKGIKE
+281 LFGTGPAHEEKGIKE
-296 DLKGELPAVT
+296 KLNGELPAVT
-306 LAIAK
+306 IAIAK

-316 AVEVAEKVLERIE
+316 AVDVAEEVLKRVE
-329 AMKGTLI
+329 AMKGSLI
-336 PSDLHITVTRNYGK
+336 PNDLHVTVTRNYGK

-359 LKHLFIATFSVVLL
+359 LKHLFIATFSVVVL
-373 IAVALGVREAIV
+373 IWVALGWREAIV
-385 VGITVPVILALTLFF
+385 VGITVPVILAVTLFF
-400 SKFYGFTLNRVT
+400 SKLYGFTLNRVT

-431 ENIHRWMSMGKVTPK
+431 ENIHRWMSMGKVTPR

-462 ATAAIVAALMPMAFV
+462 ATVAIVAALIPMAFV
-477 GGLMGPY
+477 TGLMGPY

-493 TAIALSALI
+493 TAIALSALV
-502 AFTITP
+502 AFTVTP

-513 LLKNIKPHEEYDIRK
+513 LLKNIHPHEEYNVRK

-535 TTIVVPLITSRVKK
+535 TGIVVPLVTSNFKK
-549 WLFYM
+549 WVFYL
-554 SVLALMG
+554 SVLGLMA
-561 FSIWMLIAKLVVVK
+561 FSIWMLFAKLVVVK

-587 VIDMPEGTSLEETFK
+587 VIDMPEGTSLEETVR
-602 VAKAIADKIVKPQ
+602 VAKKIANEVVKRE

-630 FDFNGLVRHYYLRQ
+630 FDFNGLVRHYYMRQ

-651 HINLVDKEKRAI
+651 HINLVDKEERAI
-663 SSHDFAKML
+663 SSHDFAKRI
-672 RPLVHELAKKY
+672 RPKVHKLAEQL
-683 GVKNVQVVEIPPGPP
+683 GVKNIQVVEIPPGPP

-706 VYNHDYKVAQEVA
+706 VYNYDYKTALDVA
-719 WKVKEIFEK
+719 WKVRQIFEET
-728 SPSVT
+728 PSIT
-733 DTAIYADVNRTK
+733 DTAIYADVDHKK
-745 YRIIIDEQKAKYNG
+745 YRITVDEQKMKLAGLDKRQ
-759 FTKEEIWAI
+759 IWAI
-768 VATALYGYDV
+768 VAMALYGYD
-778 ATLRTTDYER
+778 ATTLRTTDFEK
-788 VPLIVKFP
+788 VPLKVKFP
-796 EDKRNSIERLLNTKI
+796 EGKRSGIDRLLNTKI
-811 ITQRGKEVALKEI
+811 MTMAGKEVSLRELVHIKE
-824 VKVEKVPMEKT
+824 VLAEKT

-850 VAGKFEAP
+850 VAGKYEAP

-864 IRKEVLSIPN
+864 VRDKVLNIPN

-879 EEYWFYLPPAGNTKV
+879 EEYWFYLPPAGDKNV

-908 FKDLGIAFLG
+908 FRDLGIAFVG

-924 VLILA
+924 VLILG

-959 KLMGNVFFTATSMI
+959 KIMGNVFFTATSMI

-986 ILLVDFAEQRLK
+986 ILLVDFAENRLK

-1033 FDPIFNGLAVSLI
+1033 FDPIFNGLAISLI

-1056 LVLIPVMY
+1056 LILIPVMY
-1064 YYSRLKSLKKASPE
+1064 YYSRLKILKKQPGY
-1078 FVEPSPEEVKR
+1078 VVPSPEEVRR

>member
-1 MTALGKGLAGKLAS
+1 MEAIGKGLAGRLAA

-29 SFFLGAWAVLTT
+29 SFFLGFIAVMTT

-50 VPMIDVIVKY
+50 VPMIDVIVQY
-60 PGATPEVVEKKVVE
+60 PGATPPVVEKKVVE
-74 PIEHQLWQLKDIEYL
+74 PIEHQLWQLRDVEYL

-101 ARFYVGTDPVKA
+101 ARFYVGTDPTKA
-113 LVELNSKLMEGIDK
+113 LVDLNSKLMEGISE
-127 VPSGV
+127 VPDGV
-132 ILPPL
+132 KLPPL

-142 IDDVPILTLTLWGAN
+142 IDDVPILTLTLWGEG
-157 YTSYDLYRIATT
+157 YDSYELYRIAATI
-169 LEEEISKIN
+169 EEELTKIG
-178 EVSTVFIVGGQKRQI
+178 EVSNVFVVGGDKRQI
-193 TVYLDPQKLEAYHIH
+193 TVYLDPQKLEAYHIN
-208 PLQVIKVLKQAN
+208 PLQVIQVLKAAN
-220 YGGDNGFIVQDNR
+220 AGGDNGFFVKDNR
-233 VITIQ
+233 VITVQ
-238 TGKFI
+238 TGEFI
-243 KNKRDLENIVVAIY
+243 KDKRDVENIVVAVY
-257 NDKPIFLKDV
+257 NGKPIFLKDIAKV
-267 AQIVDGPGEIKHYV
+267 VDGPGEVKHYV
-281 VSGTGPAHEEKGIKE
+281 LFGTGPAHEEKGIE
-296 DLKGELPAVT
+296 EEVRGELPAVT
-306 LAIAK
+306 IAIAK

-316 AVEVAEKVLERIE
+316 AVDVAEKVLERIE
-329 AMKGTLI
+329 AMKGSII
-336 PSDLHITVTRNYGK
+336 PKDLNVTVTRNYGK

-373 IAVALGVREAIV
+373 IAVALGWREAIV

-400 SKFYGFTLNRVT
+400 SKLYGFTLNRVT
-412 LFALIFSIGIL
+412 LFALIFSIGVL

-431 ENIHRWMSMGKVTPK
+431 ENIHRWMSMGKVTPR
-446 EAIIIATDE
+446 EAIILATDE

-462 ATAAIVAALMPMAFV
+462 ATATIVAALIPMAFV

-508 WSAYL
+508 WAAYL
-513 LLKNIKPHEEYDIRK
+513 LLKNVQVHEEYNVRK

-535 TTIVVPLITSRVKK
+535 TTVVVPLITSRVKK
-549 WLFYM
+549 WAFYL
-554 SVLALMG
+554 SVLGLMA
-561 FSIWMLIAKLVVVK
+561 FSMWMLVAKLVVVK

-582 SELNI
+582 SEVNI
-587 VIDMPEGTSLEETFK
+587 VIDMPEGTSLEETAR
-602 VAKAIADKIVKPQ
+602 VAKVIADEVIKKQ

-651 HINLVDKEKRAI
+651 HVNLVDKEHRAI
-663 SSHDFAKML
+663 SSHEFAKLL
-672 RPLVHELAKKY
+672 REKIHPLAKEL
-683 GVKNVQVVEIPPGPP
+683 GVKNIQVVEIPPGPP

-706 VYNHDYKVAQEVA
+706 VYHHDYRTALDVA
-719 WKVKEIFEK
+719 WKVRQIFEK
-728 SPSVT
+728 SPSIT
-733 DTAIYADVNRTK
+733 DVAIYADVDRQK
-745 YRIIIDEQKAKYNG
+745 YKIVIDEQKAKQNG
-759 FTKEEIWAI
+759 LDKQQIWAI
-768 VATALYGYDV
+768 VAMALYGYDV
-778 ATLRTTDYER
+778 TTLKTTDFEK

-796 EDKRNSIERLLNTKI
+796 EGKRSGIDRLLNTKVM
-811 ITQRGKEVALKEI
+811 TMTGREVSLKEV
-824 VKVEKVPMEKT
+824 VKVTKVPVEHT

-850 VAGKFEAP
+850 VAGKYEAP

-864 IRKEVLSIPN
+864 IRDQVLAIPN

-879 EEYWFYLPPAGNTKV
+879 EEYWYHLPPAGDKKV

-908 FKDLGIAFLG
+908 FKDLGLAFVG

-929 WFKDYKIPGI
+929 WFKDYRIPGI

-986 ILLVDFAEQRLK
+986 ILLVDFAEQRLR
-998 EGVPLHVAVVEA
+998 EGVPLHVAVVES
-1010 GVVRTRPVLLT
+1010 GVIRTRPVLLT
-1021 VAALIVGAFVII
+1021 AAALIVGAFVII

-1064 YYSRLKSLKKASPE
+1064 YYSKLKRLKKQPGY
-1078 FVEPSPEEVKR
+1078 VVPSPEEVKR

>member
-1 MTALGKGLAGKLAS
+1 MAVVGKGIAGRLAA

-21 LTGILVIV
+21 LTPILVIV
-29 SFFLGAWAVLTT
+29 SFFLGLIAILTT

-60 PGATPEVVEKKVVE
+60 PGASPTVVEKKVVE
-74 PIEHQLWQLKDIEYL
+74 PIEHQLWQLKDVEYL

-127 VPSGV
+127 IPHGV
-132 ILPPL
+132 QLPPL
-137 IMSKS
+137 IISKS
-142 IDDVPILTLTLWGAN
+142 IDDVPILTLTLWGKG
-157 YTSYDLYRIATT
+157 YDSFKLYRIAAT
-169 LEEEISKIN
+169 LEEELSKIN
-178 EVSTVFIVGGQKRQI
+178 DVASVYILGGQQRQVI
-193 TVYLDPQKLEAYHIH
+193 VYLDPQKLEAYHLN
-208 PLQVIKVLKQAN
+208 PLQVIQILKQAS
-220 YGGDNGFIVQDNR
+220 YSGDNGFFVRNNK

-238 TGKFI
+238 TGKYI
-243 KNKRDLENIVVAIY
+243 RDKRDVENIVVAVY
-257 NDKPIFLKDV
+257 NGKPVFLKDV
-267 AQIVDGPGEIKHYV
+267 AKVIDGPGEVKHYV
-281 VSGTGPAHEEKGIKE
+281 LFGTGPAHERKGIKE
-296 DLKGELPAVT
+296 ELQGELPAVT
-306 LAIAK
+306 IAVTK

-316 AVEVAEKVLERIE
+316 AVDVAEEVLKAVEH
-329 AMKGTLI
+329 MKGSII
-336 PSDLHITVTRNYGK
+336 PKDLNVTVTRNYGE
-350 TAEEKFDEL
+350 TAKEKFDEL
-359 LKHLFIATFSVVLL
+359 IKHLFIATFSVVLL
-373 IAVALGVREAIV
+373 IAVALGWREAIV

-400 SKFYGFTLNRVT
+400 SKLYGFTLNRVT

-431 ENIHRWMSMGKVTPK
+431 ENIHRWLSMGKVTPR
-446 EAIIIATDE
+446 EAIILATDE

-462 ATAAIVAALMPMAFV
+462 ATAAIIAALLPMVFV

-493 TAIALSALI
+493 TAIALSAI
-502 AFTITP
+502 VAFTITP
-508 WSAYL
+508 WAAYL
-513 LLKNIKPHEEYDIRK
+513 LLRNVQVHEEYDIRK

-535 TTIVVPLITSRVKK
+535 TKIVVPLITSPIKK
-549 WLFYM
+549 WAFYTF
-554 SVLALMG
+554 VLALMA
-561 FSIWMLIAKLVVVK
+561 FSIWMIIAKWVVVK

-587 VIDMPEGTSLEETFK
+587 VIDMPEGTALEETAK
-602 VAKAIADKIVKPQ
+602 VAKEIADKVVKKY

-625 GTAAP
+625 GTHAP
-630 FDFNGLVRHYYLRQ
+630 IDFNGLVRHYYLRQ
-644 YPWQAEI
+644 YPWQAQI
-651 HINLVDKEKRAI
+651 HINLLPKEERAI
-663 SSHDFAKML
+663 TSHDFAKLL
-672 RPLVHELAKKY
+672 RKKVHPLAKKL
-683 GVKNVQVVEIPPGPP
+683 GVKNLQVVEIPPGPP

-706 VYNHDYKVAQEVA
+706 VYHNDYKTALDVA
-719 WKVKEIFEK
+719 WKVREIFEK
-728 SPSVT
+728 SPSIT
-733 DTAIYADVNRTK
+733 DVAIYADVDRQK
-745 YRIIIDEQKAKYNG
+745 YKILIDQQKAKQHG
-759 FTKEEIWAI
+759 FTRQQIWAI
-768 VATALYGYDV
+768 VAMALYGYDV
-778 ATLRTTDYER
+778 TTLKTDDLEK
-788 VPLIVKFP
+788 VNLKVKFP
-796 EDKRNSIERLLNTKI
+796 EGKRSGIDRLLNTKVMSM
-811 ITQRGKEVALKEI
+811 TGKEVPLREL

-850 VAGKFEAP
+850 VAGKYEAP

-864 IRKEVLSIPN
+864 VRDKVLSIPN

-879 EEYWFYLPPAGNTKV
+879 EEYWYFLPPPGDKHV

-908 FKDLGIAFLG
+908 FKDLGIAFIG

-924 VLILA
+924 VLIVA
-929 WFKDYKIPGI
+929 WFKDYRIPGV

-959 KLMGNVFFTATSMI
+959 KIMGNVFFTATSMI

-998 EGVPLHVAVVEA
+998 EGVPLHVAVVES
-1010 GVVRTRPVLLT
+1010 GVIRTRPVLLT
-1021 VAALIVGAFVII
+1021 AAALIVGSFVII

-1064 YYSRLKSLKKASPE
+1064 YYSKLKRLKKQPGY
-1078 FVEPSPEEVKR
+1078 VVPSPEEVKR
-1089 DLMAD
+1089 DLLAD

>member
-1 MTALGKGLAGKLAS
+1 MTVVGKGLAGRLAA

-29 SFFLGAWAVLTT
+29 SFFLGFIAVMTT

-50 VPMIDVIVKY
+50 VPMIDVIVQY
-60 PGATPEVVEKKVVE
+60 PGASPKVVEKKVVE

-101 ARFYVGTDPVKA
+101 ARFYVGTDPTKA
-113 LVELNSKLMEGIDK
+113 LVDLNSKLMEGIKK
-127 VPSGV
+127 VPDGV
-132 ILPPL
+132 KLPPL

-142 IDDVPILTLTLWGAN
+142 IDDVPILTLTLWGKN
-157 YTSYDLYRIATT
+157 YDSYELYRIAAT
-169 LEEEISKIN
+169 LEEELTKIN
-178 EVSTVFIVGGQKRQI
+178 EVSSVFVVGGQKRQI
-193 TVYLDPQKLEAYHIH
+193 TVYLDPQKLEAYHIN
-208 PLQVIKVLKQAN
+208 PLQVIQVLKAAN
-220 YGGDNGFIVQDNR
+220 YGGDNGFFVQNNR
-233 VITIQ
+233 VITVQ

-243 KNKRDLENIVVAIY
+243 KDKRDVENIVVAVY
-257 NDKPIFLKDV
+257 NGKPIFLKDIAKV
-267 AQIVDGPGEIKHYV
+267 VDGPGEVKHYV
-281 VSGTGPAHEEKGIKE
+281 LFGTGPAHEEKGIKE

-306 LAIAK
+306 IAIAK

-316 AVEVAEKVLERIE
+316 AVDVAEKVLERVE
-329 AMKGTLI
+329 AMKGTII
-336 PSDLHITVTRNYGK
+336 PKDLHVTVTRNYGK

-359 LKHLFIATFSVVLL
+359 IKHLFIATFSVVVL
-373 IAVALGVREAIV
+373 IWVALGWREAIV

-400 SKFYGFTLNRVT
+400 SKLYGFTLNRVT
-412 LFALIFSIGIL
+412 LFALIFSIGVL

-431 ENIHRWMSMGKVTPK
+431 ENIHRWMSMGKVTPR
-446 EAIIIATDE
+446 EAIILATDE

-462 ATAAIVAALMPMAFV
+462 ATATIVAALIPMAFV

-508 WSAYL
+508 WAAYM
-513 LLKNIKPHEEYDIRK
+513 LLKNVQPHEEYDVRK

-549 WLFYM
+549 WAFYGV
-554 SVLALMG
+554 VLGLMA
-561 FSIWMLIAKLVVVK
+561 FSIWMLVAKLVVVK

-582 SELNI
+582 SELDI
-587 VIDMPEGTSLEETFK
+587 VIDMPEGTSLEETAR
-602 VAKAIADKIVKPQ
+602 VAKTIADKIIKKQ
-615 NIVTDYQIYV
+615 NIVTDYEIYV

-651 HINLVDKEKRAI
+651 HVNLVDKEKRAI
-663 SSHDFAKML
+663 SSHEFAKYL
-672 RPLVHELAKKY
+672 REKIHPLAKKL
-683 GVKNVQVVEIPPGPP
+683 GVKNLQVVEIPPGPP

-706 VYNHDYKVAQEVA
+706 VYNHDYNTALSVA
-719 WKVKEIFEK
+719 WKVREIFEK
-728 SPSVT
+728 SPSIT
-733 DTAIYADVNRTK
+733 DVAIYADVDRKK
-745 YRIIIDEQKAKYNG
+745 YRIIIDEQKAKQNG
-759 FTKEEIWAI
+759 FTKQQIWAI
-768 VATALYGYDV
+768 VAMALYGYDV
-778 ATLRTTDYER
+778 TTLRTTDFEK
-788 VPLIVKFP
+788 VPLKVKFP
-796 EDKRNSIERLLNTKI
+796 EGKRSGIERLLNTKI
-811 ITQRGKEVALKEI
+811 MSMTGREVPLKEI
-824 VKVEKVPMEKT
+824 VKVQEVPMEKT

-850 VAGKFEAP
+850 VAGKYEAP

-864 IRKEVLSIPN
+864 VRDQVLSIPN

-879 EEYWFYLPPAGNTKV
+879 EEYWYHLPPAGDKHV

-908 FKDLGIAFLG
+908 FKDLGLAFMG

-929 WFKDYKIPGI
+929 WFKDYRIPGI

-986 ILLVDFAEQRLK
+986 ILLVDFAEQRLR
-998 EGVPLHVAVVEA
+998 EGVPLHVAVVES
-1010 GVVRTRPVLLT
+1010 GVIRTRPVLLT
-1021 VAALIVGAFVII
+1021 AAALIVGAFVII

-1064 YYSRLKSLKKASPE
+1064 YYSKLKRLKKQPGY
-1078 FVEPSPEEVKR
+1078 VVPSPEEVKR

>member
-1 MTALGKGLAGKLAS
+1 
-15 AFIDNK
+15 
-21 LTGILVIV
+21 
-29 SFFLGAWAVLTT
+29 
-41 PKQEDPDIV
+41 
-50 VPMIDVIVKY
+50 MIDVIVQY
-60 PGATPEVVEKKVVE
+60 PGASPKVVEKRVVE
-74 PIEHQLWQLKDIEYL
+74 PIEHQLWQLKDVEYL

-113 LVELNSKLMEGIDK
+113 LVELNSKLMEGIK
-127 VPSGV
+127 YVPDGV
-132 ILPPL
+132 KLPPL

-142 IDDVPILTLTLWGAN
+142 IDDVPIVTLTLWGKN
-157 YTSYDLYRIATT
+157 YDSYDLYRIAAAV
-169 LEEEISKIN
+169 EEELYKIHS
-178 EVSTVFIVGGQKRQI
+178 VSSVFIVGGQKRQI
-193 TVYLDPQKLEAYHIH
+193 TVYLDPQKLEAYHIN
-208 PLQVIKVLKQAN
+208 PLQVVQVLKQAN
-220 YGGDNGFIVQDNR
+220 YGGDNGFIVKDNK
-233 VITIQ
+233 VITVQ
-238 TGKFI
+238 TGRFI
-243 KNKRDLENIVVAIY
+243 KDKRDVENIVVAFY
-257 NDKPIFLKDV
+257 NGKPVFLKDV
-267 AQIVDGPGEIKHYV
+267 AKVIDGPPPEVKHYV
-281 VSGTGPAHEEKGIKE
+281 LFGTGPSHEEKGIKE

-306 LAIAK
+306 IAIAK

-316 AVEVAEKVLERIE
+316 AVDVAEEILHTVEKL
-329 AMKGTLI
+329 KGTII
-336 PSDLHITVTRNYGK
+336 PSDLHVTVTRNYGE

-359 LKHLFIATFSVVLL
+359 IKHLFIATFSVVLL
-373 IAVALGVREAIV
+373 IAVALGWREAIV

-400 SKFYGFTLNRVT
+400 SKLYGFTLNRVT

-446 EAIIIATDE
+446 EAIILATDE

-462 ATAAIVAALMPMAFV
+462 ATATIIAALIPMAFV

-502 AFTITP
+502 AFTVTP
-508 WSAYL
+508 WAAYM
-513 LLKNIKPHEEYDIRK
+513 LLKNAPVHEEYNIRE

-535 TTIVVPLITSRVKK
+535 TKIVVPLITSPWKK
-549 WLFYM
+549 WAFY
-554 SVLALMG
+554 SFVLGLMA
-561 FSIWMLIAKLVVVK
+561 FSIWMIIAKLVVVK

-587 VIDMPEGTSLEETFK
+587 VIDMPEGTSLEETAK
-602 VAKAIADKIVKPQ
+602 VAKTIAEKVVKPQ
-615 NIVTDYQIYV
+615 NIVTDYEIYV

-651 HINLVDKEKRAI
+651 HINLVHKDRRAI
-663 SSHDFAKML
+663 SSHDFAKYL
-672 RPLVHELAKKY
+672 RKLVHPLAKKL
-683 GVKNVQVVEIPPGPP
+683 GVKNIQVVEIPPGPP

-706 VYNHDYKVAQEVA
+706 VYNHDYKVAQAVA
-719 WKVKEIFEK
+719 WKVRQIFEEA
-728 SPSVT
+728 PSIT
-733 DTAIYADVNRTK
+733 DVAIYADVDRKK
-745 YRIIIDEQKAKYNG
+745 YKITIDEQKAKANG
-759 FTKEEIWAI
+759 FTKQQIWAI
-768 VATALYGYDV
+768 VALALYGYDV
-778 ATLRTTDYER
+778 TTLRTPDFEK
-788 VPLIVKFP
+788 VPLVVKFP
-796 EDKRNSIERLLNTKI
+796 EGKRNGIDRLLNTKVMSM
-811 ITQRGKEVALKEI
+811 TGKPVPLKEI
-824 VKVEKVPMEKT
+824 VKVTEVPVEHT

-850 VAGKFEAP
+850 VAGKYEAP
-858 FYSILD
+858 LYSILD
-864 IRKEVLSIPN
+864 VRDKVLSIPN

-879 EEYWFYLPPAGNTKV
+879 QEYWYHLPPPGDKHV

-908 FKDLGIAFLG
+908 FKDLGIAFIG

-929 WFKDYKIPGI
+929 WFKDYRIPGI

-959 KLMGNVFFTATSMI
+959 KLMHNVFFTATSMI

-986 ILLVDFAEQRLK
+986 ILLVDFAEQRLR
-998 EGVPLHVAVVEA
+998 EGVPLHVAVVES
-1010 GVVRTRPVLLT
+1010 GVIRTRPVLLT
-1021 VAALIVGAFVII
+1021 AAALIVGAFVII

-1056 LVLIPVMY
+1056 LVLTPVMY
-1064 YYSRLKSLKKASPE
+1064 YYSKLKQLKKKPD
-1078 FVEPSPEEVKR
+1078 FVVPSPEEVKK

>member
-1 MTALGKGLAGKLAS
+1 MEAIGKGLAGRLAA

-29 SFFLGAWAVLTT
+29 SFFLGFIAVMTT

-50 VPMIDVIVKY
+50 VPMIDVIVQY
-60 PGATPEVVEKKVVE
+60 PGATPPVVEKKVVE
-74 PIEHQLWQLKDIEYL
+74 PIEHQLWQLRDVEYL

-101 ARFYVGTDPVKA
+101 ARFYVGTDPTKA
-113 LVELNSKLMEGIDK
+113 LVDLNSKLMEGISE
-127 VPSGV
+127 VPDGV
-132 ILPPL
+132 KLPPL

-142 IDDVPILTLTLWGAN
+142 IDDVPILTLTLWGEG
-157 YTSYDLYRIATT
+157 YDSYELYRIAATI
-169 LEEEISKIN
+169 EEELTKIG
-178 EVSTVFIVGGQKRQI
+178 EVSNVFVVGGDKRQI
-193 TVYLDPQKLEAYHIH
+193 TVYLDPQKLEAYHIN
-208 PLQVIKVLKQAN
+208 PLQVIQVLKAAN
-220 YGGDNGFIVQDNR
+220 AGGDNGFFVKDNR
-233 VITIQ
+233 VITVQ
-238 TGKFI
+238 TGEFI
-243 KNKRDLENIVVAIY
+243 KDKRDVENIVVAVY
-257 NDKPIFLKDV
+257 NGKPIFLKDIAKV
-267 AQIVDGPGEIKHYV
+267 VDGPGEVKHYV
-281 VSGTGPAHEEKGIKE
+281 LFGTGPAHEEKGIE
-296 DLKGELPAVT
+296 EEVRGELPAVT
-306 LAIAK
+306 IAIAK

-316 AVEVAEKVLERIE
+316 AVDVAEKVLERIE
-329 AMKGTLI
+329 AMKGSII
-336 PSDLHITVTRNYGK
+336 PKDLNVTVTRNYGK

-373 IAVALGVREAIV
+373 IAVALGWREAIV

-400 SKFYGFTLNRVT
+400 SKLYGFTLNRVT
-412 LFALIFSIGIL
+412 LFALIFSIGVL

-431 ENIHRWMSMGKVTPK
+431 ENIHRWMSMGKVTPR
-446 EAIIIATDE
+446 EAIILATDE

-462 ATAAIVAALMPMAFV
+462 ATATIVAALIPMAFV

-508 WSAYL
+508 WAAYL
-513 LLKNIKPHEEYDIRK
+513 LLKNVQVHEEYNVRK

-535 TTIVVPLITSRVKK
+535 TTVVVPLITSRVKK
-549 WLFYM
+549 WAFYL
-554 SVLALMG
+554 SVLGLMA
-561 FSIWMLIAKLVVVK
+561 FSMWMLVAKLVVVK

-582 SELNI
+582 SEVNI
-587 VIDMPEGTSLEETFK
+587 VIDMPEGTSLEETAR
-602 VAKAIADKIVKPQ
+602 VAKVIADEVIKKQ

-651 HINLVDKEKRAI
+651 HVNLVDKEHRAI
-663 SSHDFAKML
+663 SSHEFAKLL
-672 RPLVHELAKKY
+672 REKIHPLAKKL
-683 GVKNVQVVEIPPGPP
+683 GVKNIQVVEIPPGPP

-706 VYNHDYKVAQEVA
+706 VYHHDYGTALDVA
-719 WKVKEIFEK
+719 WKVRQIFEK
-728 SPSVT
+728 SPSIT
-733 DTAIYADVNRTK
+733 DVAIYADVDRQK
-745 YRIIIDEQKAKYNG
+745 YKIVIDEQKAKQNG
-759 FTKEEIWAI
+759 LDKQQIWAI
-768 VATALYGYDV
+768 VAMALYGYDV
-778 ATLRTTDYER
+778 TTLKTTDFEK

-796 EDKRNSIERLLNTKI
+796 EGKRSGIDRLLNTKVM
-811 ITQRGKEVALKEI
+811 TMTGREVSLKEV
-824 VKVEKVPMEKT
+824 VKVTKVPVEHT

-850 VAGKFEAP
+850 VAGKYEAP

-864 IRKEVLSIPN
+864 IRDQVLAIPN

-879 EEYWFYLPPAGNTKV
+879 EEYWYHLPPAGDKKV

-908 FKDLGIAFLG
+908 FKDLGLAFVG

-929 WFKDYKIPGI
+929 WFKDYRIPGI

-986 ILLVDFAEQRLK
+986 ILLVDFAEQRLR
-998 EGVPLHVAVVEA
+998 EGVPLHVAVVES
-1010 GVVRTRPVLLT
+1010 GVIRTRPVLLT
-1021 VAALIVGAFVII
+1021 AAALIVGAFVII

-1064 YYSRLKSLKKASPE
+1064 YYSKLKRLKKQPGY
-1078 FVEPSPEEVKR
+1078 VVPSPEEVKR

>member
-1 MTALGKGLAGKLAS
+1 MEAIGKGLAGKLAA

-29 SFFLGAWAVLTT
+29 SFFLGFIAVMTT

-50 VPMIDVIVKY
+50 VPMIDVIVQY
-60 PGATPEVVEKKVVE
+60 PGATPPVVEKKVVE

-113 LVELNSKLMEGIDK
+113 LVELNSKLMEGVTHIPD
-127 VPSGV
+127 GV
-132 ILPPL
+132 KLPPL

-142 IDDVPILTLTLWGAN
+142 IDDVPILTLTLWGKN
-157 YTSYDLYRIATT
+157 YDSYELYRIAAA
-169 LEEEISKIN
+169 LEEELTKIN
-178 EVSTVFIVGGQKRQI
+178 EVSDVFVVGGEKRKI
-193 TVYLDPQKLEAYHIH
+193 TVYLDPQKLEAYHVN
-208 PLQVIKVLKQAN
+208 PLQVIQVLKAAN
-220 YGGDNGFIVQDNR
+220 FGGDNGFFVKDNR
-233 VITIQ
+233 VITVQ

-243 KNKRDLENIVVAIY
+243 KDKRDVENIVVAVY
-257 NDKPIFLKDV
+257 RGKPVFLKDIAKV
-267 AQIVDGPGEIKHYV
+267 VDGPGEVKHYV
-281 VSGTGPAHEEKGIKE
+281 LFGTGPAHEEKGIKE

-306 LAIAK
+306 IAVAK

-316 AVEVAEKVLERIE
+316 AVDVAEEVLKAVER
-329 AMKGTLI
+329 MKGTII
-336 PSDLHITVTRNYGK
+336 PDDIHVIVTRNYGK

-359 LKHLFIATFSVVLL
+359 IKHLFIATFSVVLL
-373 IAVALGVREAIV
+373 IAVALGWREAIV

-400 SKFYGFTLNRVT
+400 SKLYGFTLNRVT
-412 LFALIFSIGIL
+412 LFALIFSIGVL

-431 ENIHRWMSMGKVTPK
+431 ENIHRWMSMGKVTPR
-446 EAIIIATDE
+446 EAIILATDE

-462 ATAAIVAALMPMAFV
+462 ATATIIAALIPMAFV

-508 WSAYL
+508 WAAYL
-513 LLKNIKPHEEYDIRK
+513 LLKNVHVHEEYDVRK

-535 TTIVVPLITSRVKK
+535 TKIVVPLITSPVKK
-549 WLFYM
+549 WAFYLT
-554 SVLALMG
+554 VLAMLA
-561 FSIWMLIAKLVVVK
+561 FSLWMLVAKLVVVK
-575 MLPYDNK
+575 LLPYDNK

-587 VIDMPEGTSLEETFK
+587 VIDMPEGTSLEETAR
-602 VAKAIADKIVKPQ
+602 VAKTIADEIVKKQ

-630 FDFNGLVRHYYLRQ
+630 FDFNGLVRHYYLRK

-651 HINLVDKEKRAI
+651 HINLVDKEHRAI
-663 SSHDFAKML
+663 SSHEFAKLL
-672 RPLVHELAKKY
+672 RKKVHPLAKKL
-683 GVKNVQVVEIPPGPP
+683 GVKNLQVVEIPPGPP

-719 WKVKEIFEK
+719 WKVRQIFEE
-728 SPSVT
+728 SPSIT
-733 DTAIYADVNRTK
+733 DVAIYADVDRKK
-745 YRIIIDEQKAKYNG
+745 YRIEIDEQKAKQNG
-759 FTKEEIWAI
+759 LDKRQIWAI
-768 VATALYGYDV
+768 VAMALYGYDV
-778 ATLRTTDYER
+778 TTLKTTDFEK

-796 EDKRNSIERLLNTKI
+796 EGKVSGIDRLLNTKI
-811 ITQRGKEVALKEI
+811 MTPLGKEVPLKEL
-824 VKVEKVPMEKT
+824 VKVEKVPVEHT

-850 VAGKFEAP
+850 VAGKYEAP
-858 FYSILD
+858 IYSILD
-864 IRKEVLSIPN
+864 VRDKVLSIPN

-879 EEYWFYLPPAGNTKV
+879 EEYWYHLPPAGDKHV

-908 FKDLGIAFLG
+908 FKDLGLAFAG
-918 AIFLIW
+918 AVFLIW

-929 WFKDYKIPGI
+929 WFKDYRIPGI

-959 KLMGNVFFTATSMI
+959 KIMGNVFFTATSMI

-986 ILLVDFAEQRLK
+986 ILLVDFAEQRLR
-998 EGVPLHVAVVEA
+998 EGVPLHVAVVES
-1010 GVVRTRPVLLT
+1010 GVIRTRPVLLT
-1021 VAALIVGAFVII
+1021 AAALIVGAFVII

-1064 YYSRLKSLKKASPE
+1064 YYSKLKRLKKQPGY
-1078 FVEPSPEEVKR
+1078 VVPSPEEVKK
-1089 DLMAD
+1089 DLLAD

>member
-1 MTALGKGLAGKLAS
+1 MEAIGKGLAGRLAA

-29 SFFLGAWAVLTT
+29 SFFLGFIAVMTT

-50 VPMIDVIVKY
+50 VPMIDVIVQY
-60 PGATPEVVEKKVVE
+60 PGATPPVVEKKVVE
-74 PIEHQLWQLKDIEYL
+74 PIEHQLWQLRDVEYL

-101 ARFYVGTDPVKA
+101 ARFYVGTDPTKA
-113 LVELNSKLMEGIDK
+113 LVDLNSKLMEGISE
-127 VPSGV
+127 VPDGV
-132 ILPPL
+132 KLPPL

-142 IDDVPILTLTLWGAN
+142 IDDVPILTLTLWGEG
-157 YTSYDLYRIATT
+157 YDSYELYRIAATI
-169 LEEEISKIN
+169 EEELTKIG
-178 EVSTVFIVGGQKRQI
+178 EVSNVFVVGGDKRQI
-193 TVYLDPQKLEAYHIH
+193 TVYLDPQKLEAYHIN
-208 PLQVIKVLKQAN
+208 PLQVIQVLKAAN
-220 YGGDNGFIVQDNR
+220 AGGDNGFFVKDNR
-233 VITIQ
+233 VITVQ
-238 TGKFI
+238 TGEFI
-243 KNKRDLENIVVAIY
+243 KDKRDVENIVVAVY
-257 NDKPIFLKDV
+257 NGKPIFLKDIAKV
-267 AQIVDGPGEIKHYV
+267 VDGPGEVKHYV
-281 VSGTGPAHEEKGIKE
+281 LFGTGPAHEEKGIE
-296 DLKGELPAVT
+296 EEVRGELPAVT
-306 LAIAK
+306 IAIAK

-316 AVEVAEKVLERIE
+316 AVDVAEKVLERIE
-329 AMKGTLI
+329 AMKGSII
-336 PSDLHITVTRNYGK
+336 PKDLNVTVTRNYGK

-373 IAVALGVREAIV
+373 IAVALGWREAIV

-400 SKFYGFTLNRVT
+400 SKLYGFTLNRVT
-412 LFALIFSIGIL
+412 LFALIFSIGVL

-431 ENIHRWMSMGKVTPK
+431 ENIHRWMSMGKVTPR
-446 EAIIIATDE
+446 EAIILATDE

-462 ATAAIVAALMPMAFV
+462 ATATIVAALIPMAFV

-508 WSAYL
+508 WAAYL
-513 LLKNIKPHEEYDIRK
+513 LLKNVQVHEEYNVRK

-535 TTIVVPLITSRVKK
+535 TTVVVPLITSRVKK
-549 WLFYM
+549 WAFYL
-554 SVLALMG
+554 SVLGLMA
-561 FSIWMLIAKLVVVK
+561 FSMWMLVAKLVVVK

-582 SELNI
+582 SEVNI
-587 VIDMPEGTSLEETFK
+587 VIDMPEGTSLEETAR
-602 VAKAIADKIVKPQ
+602 VAKVIADEVIKKQ

-651 HINLVDKEKRAI
+651 HVNLVDKEHRAI
-663 SSHDFAKML
+663 SSHEFAKLL
-672 RPLVHELAKKY
+672 REKIHPLAKKL
-683 GVKNVQVVEIPPGPP
+683 GVKNIQVVEIPPGPP

-706 VYNHDYKVAQEVA
+706 VYHHDYRTALDVA
-719 WKVKEIFEK
+719 WKVRQIFEK
-728 SPSVT
+728 SPSIT
-733 DTAIYADVNRTK
+733 DVAIYADVDRQK
-745 YRIIIDEQKAKYNG
+745 YKIVIDEQKAKQNG
-759 FTKEEIWAI
+759 LDKQQIWAI
-768 VATALYGYDV
+768 VAMALYGYDV
-778 ATLRTTDYER
+778 TTLKTTDFEK

-796 EDKRNSIERLLNTKI
+796 EGKRSGIDRLLNTKVM
-811 ITQRGKEVALKEI
+811 TMTGREVSLKEV
-824 VKVEKVPMEKT
+824 VKVTKVPVEHT

-850 VAGKFEAP
+850 VAGKYEAP

-864 IRKEVLSIPN
+864 IRDQVLAIPN

-879 EEYWFYLPPAGNTKV
+879 EEYWYHLPPAGDKKV

-908 FKDLGIAFLG
+908 FKDLGLAFVG

-929 WFKDYKIPGI
+929 WFKDYRIPGI

-986 ILLVDFAEQRLK
+986 ILLVDFAEQRLR
-998 EGVPLHVAVVEA
+998 EGVPLHVAVVES
-1010 GVVRTRPVLLT
+1010 GVIRTRPVLLT
-1021 VAALIVGAFVII
+1021 AAALIVGAFVII

-1064 YYSRLKSLKKASPE
+1064 YYSKLKRLKKQPGY
-1078 FVEPSPEEVKR
+1078 VVPSPEEVKR

>member
-1 MTALGKGLAGKLAS
+1 MNVVGKGIAGRLAA

-29 SFFLGAWAVLTT
+29 SFFLGFIALMTT

-50 VPMIDVIVKY
+50 VPMIDVIVQY
-60 PGATPEVVEKKVVE
+60 PGASPKVVEKRVVE
-74 PIEHQLWQLKDIEYL
+74 PIEHQLWQLKDIEHL

-113 LVELNSKLMEGIDK
+113 LVELNSKLMEGIK
-127 VPSGV
+127 HVPTGV
-132 ILPPL
+132 KLPPL

-142 IDDVPILTLTLWGAN
+142 IDDVPIVTLTLWGKN
-157 YTSYDLYRIATT
+157 YDSYELYRIAAAV
-169 LEEEISKIN
+169 EEELYKIHS
-178 EVSTVFIVGGQKRQI
+178 VSSVFIVGGQKHQI
-193 TVYLDPQKLEAYHIH
+193 TVYLDPQKLEAYHVN
-208 PLQVIKVLKQAN
+208 PLQVVKILKEAN
-220 YGGDNGFIVQDNR
+220 YGGDNGFIVRDNR
-233 VITIQ
+233 VITVQ

-243 KNKRDLENIVVAIY
+243 KNKRDLENIVIAYY
-257 NDKPIFLKDV
+257 NGKPVFLRDV
-267 AQIVDGPGEIKHYV
+267 AKIIDGPPPEVKHYV
-281 VSGTGPAHEEKGIKE
+281 LFGTGPAHKEKGIKE

-306 LAIAK
+306 IAIAK

-316 AVEVAEKVLERIE
+316 AVDVAEKVIHTVEKL
-329 AMKGTLI
+329 KGKVI
-336 PSDLHITVTRNYGK
+336 PADVHVTVTRNYGK

-359 LKHLFIATFSVVLL
+359 IKHLFIATFSVVLL
-373 IAVALGVREAIV
+373 IAVALGWRESLV
-385 VGITVPVILALTLFF
+385 VAITVPVILALTLFF
-400 SKFYGFTLNRVT
+400 SKLYGFTLNRVT

-446 EAIIIATDE
+446 EAIILATDE

-462 ATAAIVAALMPMAFV
+462 ATATIIAALIPMVFV

-484 MRPIPINAS
+484 MRPIPVNAS

-508 WSAYL
+508 WAAYM
-513 LLKNIKPHEEYDIRK
+513 LLKNVQHHEEYNIRQ

-535 TTIVVPLITSRVKK
+535 TRLVVPLITSTWKK
-549 WLFYM
+549 VTFYTFVILLM
-554 SVLALMG
+554 AFSV
-561 FSIWMLIAKLVVVK
+561 WMLVAKLVVVK

-587 VIDMPEGTSLEETFK
+587 VIDMPEGTSLEETAR
-602 VAKAIADKIVKPQ
+602 VAKTIAEKVVKPQ
-615 NIVTDYQIYV
+615 SIVTDYEIYV

-630 FDFNGLVRHYYLRQ
+630 FDFNGLVRHYYLRR

-651 HINLVDKEKRAI
+651 HINLVDKTRRAVT
-663 SSHDFAKML
+663 SHEFAKYI
-672 RPLVHELAKKY
+672 RKLVHPLAKKL
-683 GVKNVQVVEIPPGPP
+683 GVKNLQVVEIPAGPP
-698 VLSPIVAE
+698 VLSPVVAE
-706 VYNHDYKVAQEVA
+706 VFNHDYKVAQDVA
-719 WKVKEIFEK
+719 WKVRQIFEE
-728 SPSVT
+728 SPSIT
-733 DTAIYADVNRTK
+733 DVAIYADVDCKK
-745 YRIIIDEQKAKYNG
+745 YKISIDEQKAKQNG
-759 FTKEEIWAI
+759 FTKQQIWAI
-768 VATALYGYDV
+768 VALALYGYDV
-778 ATLRTTDYER
+778 ATLRTTDFEK
-788 VPLIVKFP
+788 VPLVVKFP
-796 EDKRNSIERLLNTKI
+796 EGKRDGIDRLLNTKI
-811 ITQRGKEVALKEI
+811 MSPTGRPVPLKEI
-824 VKVEKVPMEKT
+824 VKVTQVPVEHT
-835 IYRKNMRRVVYVCGD
+835 IYRKDMRRVVYVCGN
-850 VAGKFEAP
+850 VAGKYEAP
-858 FYSILD
+858 LYAILD
-864 IRKEVLSIPN
+864 VRKQVLSIPN

-879 EEYWFYLPPAGNTKV
+879 QEFWYYLPPPGDKHV
-894 AIKWDGEMHITIRV
+894 AVHWGGAIHITIRV
-908 FKDLGIAFLG
+908 FRDLGIAFVG

-929 WFKDYKIPGI
+929 WFKDYRIPGI

-959 KLMGNVFFTATSMI
+959 KIMGNVFFTATSMI

-986 ILLVDFAEQRLK
+986 ILLVDFAEQRLR
-998 EGVPLHVAVVEA
+998 EGVPLHVAVVES

-1021 VAALIVGAFVII
+1021 AAALIVGAFVII

-1046 FGTIG
+1046 FGTLG
-1051 STTLT
+1051 STVLT
-1056 LVLIPVMY
+1056 LILIPVMY
-1064 YYSRLKSLKKASPE
+1064 YYSKLKRLKKHPE
-1078 FVEPSPEEVKR
+1078 FVVPSPEEVKR

>member
-1 MTALGKGLAGKLAS
+1 MSVVGKGLAGRLAA

-29 SFFLGAWAVLTT
+29 SFFLGFVALMTT

-50 VPMIDVIVKY
+50 VPMIDVIVQY
-60 PGATPEVVEKKVVE
+60 PGASPETVEKKVVE
-74 PIEHQLWQLKDIEYL
+74 PIEHQLWQLKDVEYL

-113 LVELNSKLMEGIDK
+113 LVDLNSKLMEGIGK
-127 VPSGV
+127 VPDGV
-132 ILPPL
+132 KLPPL

-142 IDDVPILTLTLWGAN
+142 IDDVPIVTLTLWGKG
-157 YTSYDLYRIATT
+157 YDSYELYRIAAAI
-169 LEEEISKIN
+169 EEELYKLN
-178 EVSTVFIVGGQKRQI
+178 DVSTVFIVGGKPRTV
-193 TVYLDPQKLEAYHIH
+193 TVYLDPQKLEAYHVN
-208 PLQVIKVLKQAN
+208 PLQVVQVLKAAN
-220 YGGDNGFIVQDNR
+220 YGGDNGFYTKNNK

-238 TGKFI
+238 TGEFI
-243 KNKRDLENIVVAIY
+243 KDKRDIENLVVAFY
-257 NDKPIFLKDV
+257 NGKPVFLKDIATV
-267 AQIVDGPGEIKHYV
+267 IDGPSPENKHYV
-281 VSGTGPAHEEKGIKE
+281 LFGTGPAHEEKGIKE
-296 DLKGELPAVT
+296 NLKGELPAVT
-306 LAIAK
+306 IAVAK

-316 AVEVAEKVLERIE
+316 AVDVAEEVIKTVEEL
-329 AMKGTLI
+329 KGTVI
-336 PSDLHITVTRNYGK
+336 PSDLNVTVTRNYGE
-350 TAEEKFDEL
+350 TAKEKFDEL
-359 LKHLFIATFSVVLL
+359 IKHLFIATFSVVLL
-373 IAVALGVREAIV
+373 IAVALGWREAIV

-400 SKFYGFTLNRVT
+400 SKLYGFTLNRVT

-431 ENIHRWMSMGKVTPK
+431 ENIHRWMAMGKVTPR
-446 EAIIIATDE
+446 EAIILATDE

-462 ATAAIVAALMPMAFV
+462 ATATIVAALIPMAFV

-493 TAIALSALI
+493 TAIALSAVI

-508 WSAYL
+508 WAAYF
-513 LLKNIKPHEEYDIRK
+513 LLKNVQHHEEYNVRE

-535 TTIVVPLITSRVKK
+535 TTLVVPLITSRVKK
-549 WLFYM
+549 WAFYL
-554 SVLALMG
+554 SVLGLMG
-561 FSIWMLIAKLVVVK
+561 FSIWMLFAKLVVVK

-582 SELNI
+582 SEVNI
-587 VIDMPEGTSLEETFK
+587 VIDMPEGTSLEKTLE
-602 VAKAIADKIVKPQ
+602 VAKKIADEVVKKQ

-651 HINLVDKEKRAI
+651 HINLINKEERAI
-663 SSHDFAKML
+663 SSHEFAKYL
-672 RPLVHELAKKY
+672 RELVHPLAEKL
-683 GVKNVQVVEIPPGPP
+683 GVKNLQVVEIPPGPP

-706 VYNHDYKVAQEVA
+706 VYHHNYAVAESVA
-719 WKVKEIFEK
+719 WKVRDIFKE

-733 DTAIYADVNRTK
+733 DVAIYADVDRKK
-745 YRIIIDEQKAKYNG
+745 YKITIDEQKAKANG
-759 FTKEEIWAI
+759 FTKQEIWAI
-768 VATALYGYDV
+768 VALALYGYDV
-778 ATLRTTDYER
+778 TTLHSSDVEK
-788 VPLIVKFP
+788 VPLTVKFP
-796 EDKRNSIERLLNTKI
+796 EDKRSGIDRLLNTKI
-811 ITQRGKEVALKEI
+811 MSRLGRPVSLKEI
-824 VKVEKVPMEKT
+824 VKVEEVPVEHT

-850 VAGKFEAP
+850 VAGKYEAP

-864 IRKEVLSIPN
+864 VRDKVLSIPN
-874 PYGKI
+874 PYGTI
-879 EEYWFYLPPAGNTKV
+879 EEYWYHLPPPGDKRV

-908 FKDLGIAFLG
+908 FKDLGIAFVG
-918 AIFLIW
+918 AVFLIW

-929 WFKDYKIPGI
+929 WFKDFRIPGI

-998 EGVPLHVAVVEA
+998 EGVPLHVAVVES
-1010 GVVRTRPVLLT
+1010 GVIRTRPVLLT
-1021 VAALIVGAFVII
+1021 AAALIVGAFVII

-1064 YYSRLKSLKKASPE
+1064 YYSRLKVFKKQPGY
-1078 FVEPSPEEVKR
+1078 VVPSPEEVRR

>member
-1 MTALGKGLAGKLAS
+1 MSVVGKGLAGRLAA

-21 LTGILVIV
+21 LTPILVIV
-29 SFFLGAWAVLTT
+29 SFFLGFVALMTT

-50 VPMIDVIVKY
+50 VPMIDVIVQY
-60 PGATPEVVEKKVVE
+60 PGASPETVEKRVVE

-113 LVELNSKLMEGIDK
+113 LVDLNSKLMEGIKK
-127 VPSGV
+127 VPDGV
-132 ILPPL
+132 KLPPL

-142 IDDVPILTLTLWGAN
+142 IDDVPIVTLTLWGKN
-157 YTSYDLYRIATT
+157 YDSYSLYRVAAAV
-169 LEEEISKIN
+169 EEELYKLHN
-178 EVSTVFIVGGQKRQI
+178 VSTVFIVGGKPRQV
-193 TVYLDPQKLEAYHIH
+193 TVYLDPQKLEAYHVN
-208 PLQVIKVLKQAN
+208 PFQVVQILKAAN
-220 YGGDNGFIVQDNR
+220 YGGDNGFFVKDNR
-233 VITIQ
+233 VITVQ

-243 KNKRDLENIVVAIY
+243 KDKRDIENLVVAYY
-257 NDKPIFLKDV
+257 NGKPVFLKDIATV
-267 AQIVDGPGEIKHYV
+267 IDGPSPENKHYV
-281 VSGTGPAHEEKGIKE
+281 LFGTGPAHEEKGIRE

-306 LAIAK
+306 IAVAK

-316 AVEVAEKVLERIE
+316 AVDVAEEVLKTVEKL
-329 AMKGTLI
+329 KGTVI
-336 PSDLHITVTRNYGK
+336 PSDLHVTVTRNYGE
-350 TAEEKFDEL
+350 TAKEKFDEL
-359 LKHLFIATFSVVLL
+359 IKHLFIATFSVVLL
-373 IAVALGVREAIV
+373 IAVALGWREAIV

-400 SKFYGFTLNRVT
+400 SKLYGFTLNRVT
-412 LFALIFSIGIL
+412 LFALIFSIGVL

-431 ENIHRWMSMGKVTPK
+431 ENIHRWMSMGKVTPR
-446 EAIIIATDE
+446 EAIILATDE

-462 ATAAIVAALMPMAFV
+462 ATATIVAALVPMAFV

-493 TAIALSALI
+493 TAIALSAVI

-508 WSAYL
+508 WAAYYL
-513 LLKNIKPHEEYDIRK
+513 LRNVQHHEEYNIRK

-535 TTIVVPLITSRVKK
+535 TTIVVPLITSKVKK
-549 WLFYM
+549 WAFYLG
-554 SVLALMG
+554 VLALMG
-561 FSIWMLIAKLVVVK
+561 FSLWMLVAKLVVVK

-587 VIDMPEGTSLEETFK
+587 VIDMPEGTSLEETYR
-602 VAKAIADKIVKPQ
+602 VAKTIADKVVKKQ

-651 HINLVDKEKRAI
+651 HINLVHKERRAI
-663 SSHDFAKML
+663 SSHGFAKYL
-672 RPLVHELAKKY
+672 RKLVHPLAEKL
-683 GVKNVQVVEIPPGPP
+683 GVKNLQVVEIPPGPP

-706 VYNHDYKVAQEVA
+706 VYNHDYKIAREVA
-719 WKVKEIFEK
+719 WKVRDIFKK

-733 DTAIYADVNRTK
+733 DVAIYADVDRKK
-745 YRIIIDEQKAKYNG
+745 YRITIDEQKAKANG
-759 FTKEEIWAI
+759 FTKQEIWAI
-768 VATALYGYDV
+768 VALALYGYDV
-778 ATLRTTDYER
+778 TTLHTPDLEK

-796 EDKRNSIERLLNTKI
+796 EGKRSGIDRLLSTKI
-811 ITQRGKEVALKEI
+811 MSRTGRPVSLKEI
-824 VKVEKVPMEKT
+824 VKVTEVPVDHT

-850 VAGKFEAP
+850 VAGKYEAP

-864 IRKEVLSIPN
+864 VRDKVLSIPN

-879 EEYWFYLPPAGNTKV
+879 EEYWYHLPPPGDKHV

-908 FKDLGIAFLG
+908 FKDLGIAFIG

-929 WFKDYKIPGI
+929 WFKDFKIPGI

-959 KLMGNVFFTATSMI
+959 KIMGNVFFTATSMI

-986 ILLVDFAEQRLK
+986 ILLVDFAEQRLR
-998 EGVPLHVAVVEA
+998 EGVPLHVAVVES
-1010 GVVRTRPVLLT
+1010 GVIRTRPVLLT
-1021 VAALIVGAFVII
+1021 AAALIVGAFVII

-1064 YYSRLKSLKKASPE
+1064 YYSRLKVFKKQPGY
-1078 FVEPSPEEVKR
+1078 VVPSPEEVKR

>member
-1 MTALGKGLAGKLAS
+1 MEAIGKGLAGKLAA

-29 SFFLGAWAVLTT
+29 SFFLGFIAVMTT

-50 VPMIDVIVKY
+50 VPMIDVIVQY
-60 PGATPEVVEKKVVE
+60 PGATPPVVEKKVVE

-113 LVELNSKLMEGIDK
+113 LVELNSKLMEGVTHIPD
-127 VPSGV
+127 GV
-132 ILPPL
+132 KLPPL

-142 IDDVPILTLTLWGAN
+142 IDDVPILTLTLWGKN
-157 YTSYDLYRIATT
+157 YDSYELYRIAAA
-169 LEEEISKIN
+169 LEEELTKIN
-178 EVSTVFIVGGQKRQI
+178 EVSDVFVVGGEKRKI
-193 TVYLDPQKLEAYHIH
+193 TVYLDPQKLEAYHVN
-208 PLQVIKVLKQAN
+208 PLQVIQVLKAAN
-220 YGGDNGFIVQDNR
+220 FGGDNGFFVKDNR
-233 VITIQ
+233 VITVQ

-243 KNKRDLENIVVAIY
+243 KDKRDVENIVVAVY
-257 NDKPIFLKDV
+257 RGKPVFLKDIAKV
-267 AQIVDGPGEIKHYV
+267 VDGPGEVKHYV
-281 VSGTGPAHEEKGIKE
+281 LFGTGPAHEEKGIKE

-306 LAIAK
+306 IAVAK

-316 AVEVAEKVLERIE
+316 AVDVAEKVLKAVER
-329 AMKGTLI
+329 MKGTII
-336 PSDLHITVTRNYGK
+336 PDDVHVTVTRNYGK

-359 LKHLFIATFSVVLL
+359 IKHLFIATFSVVLL
-373 IAVALGVREAIV
+373 IAVALGWREAIV

-400 SKFYGFTLNRVT
+400 SKLYGFTLNRVT
-412 LFALIFSIGIL
+412 LFALIFSIGVL

-431 ENIHRWMSMGKVTPK
+431 ENIHRWMSMGKVTPR
-446 EAIIIATDE
+446 EAIILATDE

-462 ATAAIVAALMPMAFV
+462 ATATIIAALIPMAFV

-508 WSAYL
+508 WAAYL
-513 LLKNIKPHEEYDIRK
+513 LLKNVHVHEEYDVRK

-535 TTIVVPLITSRVKK
+535 TKIVVPLITSPAKK
-549 WLFYM
+549 WAFYLT
-554 SVLALMG
+554 VLAMLA
-561 FSIWMLIAKLVVVK
+561 FSLWMLVAKLVVVK
-575 MLPYDNK
+575 LLPYDNK

-587 VIDMPEGTSLEETFK
+587 VIDMPEGTSLEETAR
-602 VAKAIADKIVKPQ
+602 VAKTIADEIVKKQ

-630 FDFNGLVRHYYLRQ
+630 FDFNGLVRHYYLRK

-651 HINLVDKEKRAI
+651 HINLVDKEHRAI
-663 SSHDFAKML
+663 SSHEFAKLL
-672 RPLVHELAKKY
+672 RKKVHPLAKKL
-683 GVKNVQVVEIPPGPP
+683 GVKNLQVVEIPPGPP

-719 WKVKEIFEK
+719 WKVRQIFEE
-728 SPSVT
+728 SPSIT
-733 DTAIYADVNRTK
+733 DVAIYADVDRKK
-745 YRIIIDEQKAKYNG
+745 YRIEIDEQKAKQNG
-759 FTKEEIWAI
+759 LDKRQIWAI
-768 VATALYGYDV
+768 VAMALYGYDV
-778 ATLRTTDYER
+778 TTLKTTDFEK

-796 EDKRNSIERLLNTKI
+796 EGKVSGIDRLLNTKI
-811 ITQRGKEVALKEI
+811 MTPLGKEVPLKEL
-824 VKVEKVPMEKT
+824 VKVEKVPVEHT

-850 VAGKFEAP
+850 VAGKYEAP
-858 FYSILD
+858 IYSILD
-864 IRKEVLSIPN
+864 VRDKVLSIPN

-879 EEYWFYLPPAGNTKV
+879 EEYWYHLPPAGDKHV

-908 FKDLGIAFLG
+908 FKDLGLAFAG
-918 AIFLIW
+918 AVFLIW

-929 WFKDYKIPGI
+929 WFKDYRIPGI

-959 KLMGNVFFTATSMI
+959 KIMGNVFFTATSMI

-986 ILLVDFAEQRLK
+986 ILLVDFAEQRLR
-998 EGVPLHVAVVEA
+998 EGVPLHVAVVES
-1010 GVVRTRPVLLT
+1010 GVIRTRPVLLT
-1021 VAALIVGAFVII
+1021 AAALIVGAFVII

-1064 YYSRLKSLKKASPE
+1064 YYSKLKRLKKQPGY
-1078 FVEPSPEEVKR
+1078 VVPSPEEVKK
-1089 DLMAD
+1089 DLLAD

>member
-1 MTALGKGLAGKLAS
+1 MEVVGKGLAGRLAA

-29 SFFLGAWAVLTT
+29 SFFLGFIAVIST

-50 VPMIDVIVKY
+50 VPMIDVIVQY
-60 PGATPEVVEKKVVE
+60 PGASPQVVEKKVVE

-89 YSAAG
+89 YSAASN
-94 DGWGIVT
+94 GWGIVT
-101 ARFYVGTDPVKA
+101 ARFYVGTDPTKA
-113 LVELNSKLMEGIDK
+113 LVNLNSKLMEGIDK
-127 VPSGV
+127 VPDGV
-132 ILPPL
+132 KLPPL

-142 IDDVPILTLTLWGAN
+142 IDDVPILTLTLWGKN
-157 YTSYDLYRIATT
+157 YDSYELYRLAAT
-169 LEEEISKIN
+169 LEEELTKIN
-178 EVSTVFIVGGQKRQI
+178 EVSNVFVVGGQKRQI
-193 TVYLDPQKLEAYHIH
+193 TVYLDPQKLEAYHIN
-208 PLQVIKVLKQAN
+208 PLQVIQVLKAAN
-220 YGGDNGFIVQDNR
+220 YGGDNGFFVQNNK
-233 VITIQ
+233 VITVQ

-243 KNKRDLENIVVAIY
+243 KDKRDVENIVVAVY
-257 NDKPIFLKDV
+257 NGKPVFVKDIANV
-267 AQIVDGPGEIKHYV
+267 VDGPGETKHYV
-281 VSGTGPAHEEKGIKE
+281 LFGTGPAHEEKGIKQA
-296 DLKGELPAVT
+296 LKGELPAVT
-306 LAIAK
+306 IAIAK

-316 AVEVAEKVLERIE
+316 AVDVAEKVLERVE

-336 PSDLHITVTRNYGK
+336 PKDLNVTVTRNYGK
-350 TAEEKFDEL
+350 TAKEKFDEL

-373 IAVALGVREAIV
+373 IAVALGWRESIV

-400 SKFYGFTLNRVT
+400 SKLYGFTLNRVT
-412 LFALIFSIGIL
+412 LFALIFSIGVL

-431 ENIHRWMSMGKVTPK
+431 ENIHRWMSMGKVTPR

-462 ATAAIVAALMPMAFV
+462 ATATIVAALIPMAFV

-508 WSAYL
+508 WAAYL
-513 LLKNIKPHEEYDIRK
+513 LLKNIHPHEEYDVRK

-535 TTIVVPLITSRVKK
+535 TTIVVPLITSKVKK
-549 WLFYM
+549 WAFYLT
-554 SVLALMG
+554 VIGLMT

-582 SELNI
+582 SEVNV
-587 VIDMPEGTSLEETFK
+587 VIDMPEGTSLEETAK
-602 VAKAIADKIVKPQ
+602 VAKKIADEVIKKQ

-644 YPWQAEI
+644 FPWQAEI
-651 HINLVDKEKRAI
+651 HVNLVDKEKRAI
-663 SSHDFAKML
+663 SSHEFAKVL
-672 RPLVHELAKKY
+672 KEKIHPLVKKL
-683 GVKNVQVVEIPPGPP
+683 GVKNLQVVEIPPGPP
-698 VLSPIVAE
+698 VLSPIVTE
-706 VYNHDYKVAQEVA
+706 VYNNDYNTALSVA
-719 WKVKEIFEK
+719 WKVREIFEK

-733 DTAIYADVNRTK
+733 DVAIYADVDRKK
-745 YRIIIDEQKAKYNG
+745 YKIVIDEQKAKQNG
-759 FTKEEIWAI
+759 FTKQQIWAI
-768 VATALYGYDV
+768 VAMALYGYDV
-778 ATLRTTDYER
+778 TTLKTDDLEK
-788 VPLIVKFP
+788 VPLKVKYP
-796 EDKRNSIERLLNTKI
+796 EGKRSGIDRLLNTKVMSM
-811 ITQRGKEVALKEI
+811 TGREVPLKEI
-824 VKVEKVPMEKT
+824 VKVQQVPVEKT

-850 VAGKFEAP
+850 VAGKYEAP

-864 IRKEVLSIPN
+864 VRDQVLSIPN

-879 EEYWFYLPPAGNTKV
+879 EEYWYFLPPAGDKHV

-908 FKDLGIAFLG
+908 FKDLGIAFMG
-918 AIFLIW
+918 AVFLIW

-929 WFKDYKIPGI
+929 WFKDYRIPGI

-959 KLMGNVFFTATSMI
+959 KIMGNVFFTATSMI

-986 ILLVDFAEQRLK
+986 ILLVDFAEQRLR
-998 EGVPLHVAVVEA
+998 EGVPLHVAVVES
-1010 GVVRTRPVLLT
+1010 GVIRTRPVLLT
-1021 VAALIVGAFVII
+1021 AAALIVGAFVII

-1046 FGTIG
+1046 FGTLG

-1064 YYSRLKSLKKASPE
+1064 YYSKLKQLKKQPGY
-1078 FVEPSPEEVKR
+1078 VVPSPEEVKR